1 MLNYSVAELRN
12 NKTNMT
18 RRLLLLVCAVLCL
31 GSNVRISAQSTS
43 STTQSAES
51 NFVEGVVR
59 VKLQREIA
67 DRMIAAKLPLSV
79 KGTNKKYVQTGVTPL
94 DRVNQKVK
102 AVSMTRVFPYAGKNE
117 AKHKAFGL
125 DLWYDVHYEASGMK
139 LAQARNLFRSAE
151 GVSYAQRIPLYKP
164 IGGERFLEVSPA
176 AVARAAKAASTM
188 PFNDPL
194 LNDQWHYN
202 NDGHIAGTKV
212 GADANVF
219 KAWETGVTGS
229 KDVVVAII
237 DGGFQVDHPD
247 LKDNVWINTAELN
260 GKPGVDDDG
269 DGYVDDIYGY
279 NFVINSSDINA
290 HSHGTHVA
298 GTVGATNN
306 NGIGVCGVAGGSDG
320 KGGVK
325 MMVCQVFD
333 SRASSSAVA
342 DFGAAIVY
350 AADRGASIAQ
360 CSWGASVAGDE
371 DKSVTEAVNYF
382 TKNGGGDKMNGGLCI
397 FAAGNNGEEGDY
409 YPGCLD
415 KVVAV
420 GSMAPD
426 GSVAYYSNRGK
437 WVDVTAP
444 GGLEDNGQQY
454 GVLSTLPNSTYGY
467 NEGTSMACPHVS
479 GIAALILS
487 KYGNKQFSNETL
499 RTLLTTSVNDL
510 YTQNPEYEGLMGSGY
525 IDAYKALQGKE
536 GSVPEAVADFTV
548 TASHDNALIEWVIPE
563 TEEKSIDHHVI
574 YYSTEAFSATDD
586 LNKLSSA
593 TVDTKFKYSGDK
605 MSYEV
610 EGLKASTKYYFAIVA
625 YNRWGK
631 ASAVSPIKEA
641 TTNAGPKV
649 QVDQKNLSMTVD
661 ATKASTAEASFNVKN
676 AGEGVL
682 KYQLTT
688 ATTRATMSTS
698 ARNLKPNP
706 GQVLPFSGTVSP
718 TLAKRNAVASSDYKA
733 ENWPDTLTYSNY
745 VYSYIGETDTKLP
758 NALAQYFYVDKATYP
773 NGFNLTDLLIQ
784 GQNGQNPE
792 IEIYDGSRSI
802 SRASLIQKINYD
814 FWAYNYP
821 ITLKEQIYFA
831 PGSSFWVVAK
841 FPAGAKNPLA
851 TGKTERTDI
860 AQYSFYS
867 SDNGTTWTQLSE
879 VLKGTS
885 FESVASQ
892 LTWAVQAVSK
902 NPDWSQVL
910 NPEPISGEVRPNESQ
925 KVTLKNDGQKLVNG
939 TYNFNIHVK
948 SNEAVDSKQQVALAM
963 TVKGYKPELHS
974 QQLVDFGDLLVGQT
988 KTIDVEL
995 TNSGYGVFGGN
1006 YGMLQAPKNVKSSS
1020 DQFNVSKGANNIA
1033 ARSTGT
1039 LPVTFAPTKE
1049 GNFSSTITLTDKN
1062 GNQHSFLVRGVASV
1076 PAKQNVTP
1084 ESYDAGDL
1092 KVGGEDKTATITIKN
1107 TGNYPLQYVFPKF
1120 SSEKIVGS
1128 TAKVHK
1134 FGYTTISNVAGDE
1147 SFEYEPAPEL
1157 ADEKDIT
1164 SQFTNDNWQS
1174 GPIKVGFKFPFYGKD
1189 YDEIYVSSY
1198 GGVSMQQMDGRISC
1212 MVPTGDCVQGLGYIS
1227 AYTNSGWM
1235 DMGANSKITYG
1246 HKNGKLYIKFKD
1258 VVTPATNGGGET
1270 TTISFH
1276 MALCPDGSVEVY
1288 YDDYNP
1294 AGVFGSGGHN
1304 FVGVSDIA
1312 ASDPCIFVD
1321 ANKVQEDNDGL
1332 DAPYYDIV
1340 TGSAIKIVAPAKSM
1354 IKSLSSTDGYVGNGE
1369 SKEIKVTLAANDEL
1383 VAGPLTNYLTVI
1395 TNDPINPSS
1404 TVKMTANIVGDN
1416 LKAEA
1421 ALDSTSVDFGKVFR
1435 TSAQQRTVLL
1445 SNNGK
1450 DALQVAGVSV
1460 KNGKFTLAE
1469 EMKAAFSVPAGQ
1481 GKDIVVT
1488 LPTAEKG
1495 TVEDVLVI
1503 TYQDGTTK
1511 EIPLKAEVIGNPTWK
1526 SNPESLKVET
1536 PYGTNVEKTIQVTNE
1551 GDENLAFSVEPASW
1565 FSASDLEAAGKSSV
1579 DYVFKSKLDGFDIPY
1594 NWVDIT
1600 NDYTEHMPYAY
1611 YIDKTDFKKVEL
1623 PFEFPFYGKKYK
1635 SMYIYNTGF
1644 VSFDAPVEDY
1654 KQFPEPPASLPT
1666 TETFYTN
1673 IICPFWG
1680 NHSMNTPSSDGVYYK
1695 AKDDEVIVSYK
1706 NYGNTMMQGM
1716 NFEVILRKDGS
1727 FKFQYNVDP
1736 DGFQLGVFGLCGIM
1750 DHTGTRG
1757 ITPADMYIT
1766 DGNAVEFSPYKNYVV
1781 APGEQVEMP
1790 VELKANQLADTYDY
1804 ELNVTTND
1812 PSRASVKIPVTL
1824 NITGEAQ
1831 AEFPEVINVEQ
1842 PVDENAMEPSYYEF
1856 HVVNKGTKAFAIT
1869 DVASEMFTVSESDD
1883 PDVEPSAPEGKLEVY
1898 AAQSNNGGDDGID
1911 PGPLALSDDATAKAW
1926 IPYQSG
1932 MMAPIVV
1939 GEDTVKFRIT
1949 PYNVY
1954 EVHKKDFPLV
1964 FTVEGLNEETHTSTI
1979 KLNITEAPVMAFDPE
1994 ELHIENVASDYK
2006 GTSTVN
2012 LKNDGEYKLTYSLS
2026 LDPSGRDA
2034 GNVDDGSND
2043 PAPAYNVISY
2053 PSEDVAKNFVATCVE
2068 KISGKKGMVKAL
2080 GLKKVKDDQ
2089 KFIYDLPE
2097 GYKGNA
2103 LYYPVLN
2110 PVANAQAALMGTGA
2124 AALDENFYAATRY
2137 EAPAEGFNL
2146 THLYFVGTVGDL
2158 ENVDIEASV
2167 ILGNDVTATEKT
2179 IGHGKIH
2186 IVKEKPREDGSYQG
2200 AARMLEF
2207 DNPIYI
2213 NPADT
2218 FYVVLKYPAGYKG
2231 SAMMATKDGDMETNR
2246 YMAHLKSLGGWV
2258 DIEALYDNAYSY
2270 GAFGYFMTCIEKEKG
2285 EPWIK
2290 LLNEKKDGEI
2300 ASGKAIPVQFEV
2312 NAKSAYFAKNNK
2324 ATLVVKSND
2333 PYNKLYNY
2341 HIYLNKNAAPIIT
2354 APEGETTVP
2363 EASKA
2368 MVPVTVADA
2377 EGEAFTVSL
2386 NDADGIASVESYAN
2400 EDGTQEGI
2408 SESNG
2413 TYTVEAGGS
2422 LKLNVAL
2429 VPDYGTAGKHTF
2441 TVNAK
2446 DESGNVSSVVVN
2458 YNVEHTNRAPKY
2470 VGPADLAL
2478 KGGETS
2484 AQYYFADFFEDAD
2497 GDAMTFSAQIADP
2510 SLAALY
2516 QSENGII
2523 IAAKQVSGSTNI
2535 NVVATDANGA
2545 STTGVI
2551 ALTVDAATGISNVVA
2566 DASKGDVT
2574 VNGDAE
2580 NGNLNVT
2587 IDADADKVVL
2597 SVYSN
2602 AGQLMAQ
2609 KTLQNVH
2616 AGDKASIALGKV
2628 AAGVYHL
2635 VANVDGKTSAVKF
2648 VAK

>member
-1 MLNYSVAELRN
+1 
-12 NKTNMT
+12 MT

-94 DRVNQKVK
+94 DRVSQKVK
-102 AVSMTRVFPYAGKNE
+102 AVSMTRVFPYAGKDE
-117 AKHKAFGL
+117 AKHKAAGL

-139 LAQARNLFRSAE
+139 LAQARNLLRSTE
-151 GVSYAQRIPLYKP
+151 GVAYAQRIPVYKP

-176 AVARAAKAASTM
+176 AVAKAAKAASTM

-342 DFGAAIVY
+342 DFGASIVY

-360 CSWGASVAGDE
+360 CSWGARVADEE
-371 DKSVTEAVNYF
+371 DKSVTAAVDYF

-397 FAAGNNGEEGDY
+397 FAAGNNGEEGNY

-548 TASHDNALIEWVIPE
+548 TASHDNALIEWTIPE

-641 TTNAGPKV
+641 TTNSGPKV

-698 ARNLKPNP
+698 GRIKNPNP

-718 TLAKRNAVASSDYKA
+718 TLVKRNAVATSNYQAKD
-733 ENWPDTLTYSNY
+733 WPDTLTYSNQL
-745 VYSYIGETDTKLP
+745 YSYIGETDTKLP

-773 NGFNLTDLLIQ
+773 NGFNLTDLHFQ
-784 GQNGQNPE
+784 GQNGQDPV
-792 IEIYDGSRSI
+792 IEIYDGSRTI
-802 SRASLIQKINYD
+802 STASLIQKVNYD

-821 ITLKEQIYFA
+821 ITLKEQIHFA

-841 FPAGAKNPLA
+841 FPAGAKNPLG
-851 TGKTERTDI
+851 TGKTTRTDV

-885 FESVASQ
+885 FEAVANQ
-892 LTWAVQAVSK
+892 LTWAVQAISK

-939 TYNFNIHVK
+939 TYKFNIHVK

-995 TNSGYGVFGGN
+995 TNSGYGVFGGP
-1006 YGMLQAPKNVKSSS
+1006 YGMLQAPKNIKSSS

-1076 PAKQNVTP
+1076 PAKQTVTP
-1084 ESYDAGDL
+1084 DVYEAGDL

-1164 SQFTNDNWQS
+1164 SQFTNNNWQS

-1246 HKNGKLYIKFKD
+1246 HKNGKFYVKFKD

-1321 ANKVQEDNDGL
+1321 ANKVQESNGGL
-1332 DAPYYDIV
+1332 NAPYYDIQ

-1395 TNDPINPSS
+1395 TNDPINPSAS
-1404 TVKMTANIVGDN
+1404 IKLTANIVGDN

-1421 ALDSTSVDFGKVFR
+1421 ALDSTSVDFGKVFL

-1450 DALQVAGVSV
+1450 DVLNVTSVSV

-1469 EMKAAFSVPAGQ
+1469 EIKAAFSVPAGQ

-1495 TVEDVLVI
+1495 VVEDVLVI

-1551 GDENLAFSVEPASW
+1551 GDENLTFSAEPASW
-1565 FSASDLEAAGKSSV
+1565 YTASDLEANGNSTV
-1579 DYVFKSKLDGFDIPY
+1579 DYVFKSKLDGFDVPY

-1611 YIDKTDFKKVEL
+1611 YINKTDFKKVEL

-1706 NYGNTMMQGM
+1706 NYGNTMMLGM

-1727 FKFQYNVDP
+1727 FKFQYHVDP

-1766 DGNAVEFSPYKNYVV
+1766 DGNTIEFTPYKNYVV

-1842 PVDENAMEPSYYEF
+1842 PVDEFAMYPSYYEF
-1856 HVVNKGTKAFAIT
+1856 YVVNKGTKAFTIT
-1869 DVASEMFTVSESDD
+1869 NVASEMFVAADPDD
-1883 PDVEPSAPEGKLEVY
+1883 PWAMPEASLEVY
-1898 AAQSNNGGDDGID
+1898 TSANNSGGDGGID

-1932 MMAPIVV
+1932 KMAPIVV
-1939 GEDTVKFRIT
+1939 GTDTVKFRIT

-1954 EVHKKDFPLV
+1954 EVHAKDYPLV
-1964 FTVEGLNEETHTSTI
+1964 FTVEGLENTEYNSTI

-2012 LKNDGEYKLTYSLS
+2012 LMNDGKYKLIYSLS

-2034 GNVDDGSND
+2034 GNVDDGSNV

-2097 GYKGNA
+2097 GYEGNA

-2124 AALDENFYAATRY
+2124 TALDENFYAATRY

-2186 IVKEKPREDGSYQG
+2186 IIKEKPRDDGSYQG

-2218 FYVVLKYPAGYKG
+2218 FYVVLKYPAGYKS
-2231 SAMMATKDGDMETNR
+2231 SAMMATKDGDMEPNR

-2270 GAFGYFMTCIEKEKG
+2270 GAFGFFMTCIEKEKG

-2290 LLNEKKDGEI
+2290 LLNEKKEGEI
-2300 ASGKAIPVQFEV
+2300 APGEALPVQFEV
-2312 NAKSAYFAKNNK
+2312 NAKSAYFSKNNK

-2341 HIYLNKNAAPIIT
+2341 HIYLDKNAAPVIT

-2368 MVPVTVADA
+2368 VVDVTVADA

-2386 NDADGIASVESYAN
+2386 EDADGIASVESYAN
-2400 EDGTQEGI
+2400 EDGTQDGI

-2413 TYTVEAGGS
+2413 TYTVEKGKS

-2429 VPDYGTAGKHTF
+2429 APDYGTAGKHTF

-2484 AQYYFADFFEDAD
+2484 AQYYFADFFEDVD
-2497 GDAMTFSAQIADP
+2497 GDVMTFSAQIADP

-2551 ALTVDAATGISNVVA
+2551 ALTVDAATGINNVVA

-2616 AGDKASIALGKV
+2616 SGDKASVALGKV

>member
-1 MLNYSVAELRN
+1 
-12 NKTNMT
+12 MT

-102 AVSMTRVFPYAGKNE
+102 AVSMTRVFPYAGKDE
-117 AKHKAFGL
+117 AKHKAAGL

-164 IGGERFLEVSPA
+164 IGGERFLEISPA
-176 AVARAAKAASTM
+176 AVAKAAKAASTM

-360 CSWGASVAGDE
+360 CSWGAGVADEE
-371 DKSVTEAVNYF
+371 DKSVTEAVDYF

-397 FAAGNNGEEGDY
+397 FAAGNNGEEGNY

-548 TASHDNALIEWVIPE
+548 TASHDNALIEWTIPE

-641 TTNAGPKV
+641 TTNSGPKV

-698 ARNLKPNP
+698 GRIKNPNP

-718 TLAKRNAVASSDYKA
+718 TLVKRNAVATSNYQAKD
-733 ENWPDTLTYSNY
+733 WPDTLTYSNQL
-745 VYSYIGETDTKLP
+745 YSYIGETDTKLP

-773 NGFNLTDLLIQ
+773 NGFNLTDLHFQ
-784 GQNGQNPE
+784 GQNGQDPV
-792 IEIYDGSRSI
+792 IEIYDGSRTI
-802 SRASLIQKINYD
+802 STASLIQKVNYD

-821 ITLKEQIYFA
+821 ITLKEQIHFA

-841 FPAGAKNPLA
+841 FPAGAKNPLG
-851 TGKTERTDI
+851 TGKTTRTDV

-885 FESVASQ
+885 FEAVANQ
-892 LTWAVQAVSK
+892 LTWAVQAISK

-939 TYNFNIHVK
+939 TYKFNIHVK

-995 TNSGYGVFGGN
+995 TNSGYGVFAGK
-1006 YGMLQAPKNVKSSS
+1006 YGMLQASQNEVKSSS
-1020 DQFNVSKGANNIA
+1020 DQFNVSKGAKNIA

-1062 GNQHSFLVRGVASV
+1062 GNQHSFLVRGVASI
-1076 PAKQNVTP
+1076 PAQQSVTP
-1084 ESYDAGDL
+1084 DVYEAGDL

-1164 SQFTNDNWQS
+1164 SQFTNNNWQS

-1246 HKNGKLYIKFKD
+1246 HKNGKFYVKFKD

-1321 ANKVQEDNDGL
+1321 ASKVQEDNDGL
-1332 DAPYYDIV
+1332 NAPYYDIQ

-1369 SKEIKVTLAANDEL
+1369 SKEIKVTLAANDDL

-1395 TNDPINPSS
+1395 TNDPINPSAS
-1404 TVKMTANIVGDN
+1404 VKLTANIVGDN

-1565 FSASDLEAAGKSSV
+1565 FSASDLEATGNSTV
-1579 DYVFKSKLDGFDIPY
+1579 DYVFKSKLDGFDVPY

-1611 YIDKTDFKKVEL
+1611 YINKTDFKKVTL

-1635 SMYIYNTGF
+1635 EMYIYNTGF

-1706 NYGNTMMQGM
+1706 NYGNTMMLGM

-1727 FKFQYNVDP
+1727 FKFQYHVDP

-1757 ITPADMYIT
+1757 ITPADIYIT
-1766 DGNAVEFSPYKNYVV
+1766 DGNAVEFFPYKNYVV

-1824 NITGEAQ
+1824 NITGEVQ

-1842 PVDENAMEPSYYEF
+1842 PVDENPMYPSYYEF
-1856 HVVNKGTKAFAIT
+1856 YVVNKGTKAFAIT
-1869 DVASEMFTVSESDD
+1869 DVASEMFVADD
-1883 PDVEPSAPEGKLEVY
+1883 PWAMPEASLEVY
-1898 AAQSNNGGDDGID
+1898 TSANNSGGDGGID

-1926 IPYQSG
+1926 IPYRSG

-1939 GEDTVKFRIT
+1939 GTDTVKFRIT

-1954 EVHKKDFPLV
+1954 EVHAKDYPLV
-1964 FTVEGLNEETHTSTI
+1964 FTVEGLENTEYNSTI

-2006 GTSTVN
+2006 CTSTVN

-2034 GNVDDGSND
+2034 GNEYEDGND

-2089 KFIYDLPE
+2089 KFIYDLPKDYE
-2097 GYKGNA
+2097 GNA

-2124 AALDENFYAATRY
+2124 SALDENFYAATRY

-2186 IVKEKPREDGSYQG
+2186 IAKEEPREDGSYQG

-2218 FYVVLKYPAGYKG
+2218 FYVVLKYPAGYKS

-2258 DIEALYDNAYSY
+2258 DIETLYDNAYSY

-2290 LLNEKKDGEI
+2290 LLNEKKEGEI
-2300 ASGKAIPVQFEV
+2300 APGKALPVQFEV
-2312 NAKSAYFAKNNK
+2312 NAKSAYFSKNNK

-2333 PYNKLYNY
+2333 PNNKLYNY
-2341 HIYLNKNAAPIIT
+2341 HIYLDKNAAPVIT

-2368 MVPVTVADA
+2368 AVDVTVADA

-2386 NDADGIASVESYAN
+2386 EDADGIAAVKSYEN
-2400 EDGTQEGI
+2400 EDGTQDGI

-2413 TYTVEAGGS
+2413 TYTVETGGS

-2484 AQYYFADFFEDAD
+2484 AQYYFADFFEDVD

-2616 AGDKASIALGKV
+2616 AGDKASVALGKV

>member
-1 MLNYSVAELRN
+1 
-12 NKTNMT
+12 MT

-43 STTQSAES
+43 STTQSAEP

-67 DRMIAAKLPLSV
+67 DRMVAAKLPLSV
-79 KGTNKKYVQTGVTPL
+79 KGTNRKYVQTGVTPL

-360 CSWGASVAGDE
+360 CSWGAGVANDE
-371 DKSVTEAVNYF
+371 DKSVTEAVDYF

-548 TASHDNALIEWVIPE
+548 TASHDNALIEWTIPE

-574 YYSTEAFSATDD
+574 YYSTEAFSATED

-698 ARNLKPNP
+698 GRIKNPNP

-718 TLAKRNAVASSDYKA
+718 TLVKRNAVATSDYQAKD
-733 ENWPDTLTYSNY
+733 WPDSLTYSNQL
-745 VYSYIGETDTKLP
+745 YSYIGETDTKLP

-773 NGFNLTDLLIQ
+773 NGFNLTDLRIQ

-792 IEIYDGSRSI
+792 IAIYDGSRSI
-802 SRASLIQKINYD
+802 STASLIQKVNYD
-814 FWAYNYP
+814 FWEYNYP
-821 ITLKEQIYFA
+821 ITLKEQIHFA
-831 PGSSFWVVAK
+831 PGSSFWVVVK
-841 FPAGAKNPLA
+841 FPAGGKNPLG
-851 TGKTERTDI
+851 TGKTTRTDV

-879 VLKGTS
+879 VLKGSS
-885 FESVASQ
+885 FEAIASQ
-892 LTWAVQAVSK
+892 LTWAVQAISK

-995 TNSGYGVFGGN
+995 TNSGYGVFAGK
-1006 YGMLQAPKNVKSSS
+1006 YGMLQASRNEVKSSS

-1062 GNQHSFLVRGVASV
+1062 GQQHSFLVRGVASV
-1076 PAKQNVTP
+1076 PAKQSVTP

-1164 SQFTNDNWQS
+1164 SLFTNDNWQS

-1258 VVTPATNGGGET
+1258 VVTLATNGGGET

-1321 ANKVQEDNDGL
+1321 ANKVQEDNNGL

-1395 TNDPINPSS
+1395 TNDPINPSAS
-1404 TVKMTANIVGDN
+1404 VKLTANIVGDN

-1450 DALQVAGVSV
+1450 DALQVASVSV

-1526 SNPESLKVET
+1526 SNPESLEVET

-1551 GDENLAFSVEPASW
+1551 GDENLTFSAEPASW

-1623 PFEFPFYGKKYK
+1623 PFEFPFYGRKYK

-1716 NFEVILRKDGS
+1716 NFEVILRKDGT

-1842 PVDENAMEPSYYEF
+1842 PVDENAMDPSYYEF
-1856 HVVNKGTKAFAIT
+1856 YVVNKGTKAFTIT
-1869 DVASEMFTVSESDD
+1869 DVASEMFTGSESDD
-1883 PDVEPSAPEGKLEVY
+1883 PDVEPSAPEGELEVY
-1898 AAQSNNGGDDGID
+1898 TAQSNNGGDDGID
-1911 PGPLALSDDATAKAW
+1911 PGPMALAADAAKAW
-1926 IPYQSG
+1926 VPYQSG

-1939 GEDTVKFRIT
+1939 GTDTVKFRIA
-1949 PYNVY
+1949 PYNVD

-1979 KLNITEAPVMAFDPE
+1979 KLNITEAPILSFDQE

-2006 GTSTVN
+2006 GTRTVN
-2012 LKNDGEYKLTYSLS
+2012 LMNDGEYKLTYSLS
-2026 LDPSGRDA
+2026 LDSSGRDA
-2034 GNVDDGSND
+2034 GNEDDGSND
-2043 PAPAYNVISY
+2043 PAPADNVISY

-2089 KFIYDLPE
+2089 KFIYDLPT
-2097 GYKGNA
+2097 GYEGNA

-2110 PVANAQAALMGTGA
+2110 PVTNAQAALMGTGA
-2124 AALDENFYAATRY
+2124 AALGENFYAATRY

-2186 IVKEKPREDGSYQG
+2186 IVKEEPREDGSYQG
-2200 AARMLEF
+2200 AARMLKF

-2300 ASGKAIPVQFEV
+2300 APGKAIPVQFEV
-2312 NAKSAYFAKNNK
+2312 NAKSAYFAKNNT

-2333 PYNKLYNY
+2333 PYNKLCNY
-2341 HIYLNKNAAPIIT
+2341 HIYLDKNAAPVIT

-2377 EGEAFTVSL
+2377 EDEAFTVSL
-2386 NDADGIASVESYAN
+2386 NDADGIATVESYEN
-2400 EDGTQEGI
+2400 EDGTQDGI

-2429 VPDYGTAGKHTF
+2429 APAYGTAGKHSF
-2441 TVNAK
+2441 AVNAK

-2497 GDAMTFSAQIADP
+2497 GDVMTFSAQIADP

-2551 ALTVDAATGISNVVA
+2551 ALTVDATTGISNVVA
-2566 DASKGDVT
+2566 GASKGDVT

-2587 IDADADKVVL
+2587 IGADADKVVL

-2609 KTLQNVH
+2609 KTLLNVH
-2616 AGDKASIALGKV
+2616 AGDKAGVALGKV

-2648 VAK
+2648 AAK

>member
-1 MLNYSVAELRN
+1 
-12 NKTNMT
+12 MT

-102 AVSMTRVFPYAGKNE
+102 AVSMTRVFPYAGKDE
-117 AKHKAFGL
+117 AKHKAAGL

-164 IGGERFLEVSPA
+164 IGGERFLEISPA
-176 AVARAAKAASTM
+176 AVAKAAKAASTM

-333 SRASSSAVA
+333 IRASSSAVA
-342 DFGAAIVY
+342 DFGASIVY

-360 CSWGASVAGDE
+360 CSWGAGVADEE
-371 DKSVTEAVNYF
+371 DKSVTEAVDYF

-397 FAAGNNGEEGDY
+397 FAAGNNGEEGNY

-548 TASHDNALIEWVIPE
+548 TASHDNALIEWTIPE

-641 TTNAGPKV
+641 TTNSGPKV

-698 ARNLKPNP
+698 GRVKNPNP

-718 TLAKRNAVASSDYKA
+718 TLVKRNAVATSNYQAKD
-733 ENWPDTLTYSNY
+733 WPDTLTYSNQL
-745 VYSYIGETDTKLP
+745 YSYIGETDTKLP

-773 NGFNLTDLLIQ
+773 NGFNLTDLHFQ
-784 GQNGQNPE
+784 GQNGQNPV
-792 IEIYDGSRSI
+792 IEIYDGSRTI
-802 SRASLIQKINYD
+802 STASLIQKVNYD

-821 ITLKEQIYFA
+821 ITLKEQIHFA

-841 FPAGAKNPLA
+841 FPAGAKNPLG
-851 TGKTERTDI
+851 TGKTTRTDV

-885 FESVASQ
+885 FEAVANQ
-892 LTWAVQAVSK
+892 LTWAVQAISK

-939 TYNFNIHVK
+939 TYKFNIHVK

-995 TNSGYGVFGGN
+995 TNSGYGVFAGK
-1006 YGMLQAPKNVKSSS
+1006 YGMLQASQNEVKSSS
-1020 DQFNVSKGANNIA
+1020 DQFNVSKGAKNIA

-1076 PAKQNVTP
+1076 PAKQTVTP
-1084 ESYDAGDL
+1084 DVYEAGDL

-1147 SFEYEPAPEL
+1147 SFKYEAAPEL

-1164 SQFTNDNWQS
+1164 SQFTNNNWQS

-1246 HKNGKLYIKFKD
+1246 HKNGKFYVKFKD

-1332 DAPYYDIV
+1332 NAPYYDIQ

-1369 SKEIKVTLAANDEL
+1369 SKEIKVTLAANDDL

-1395 TNDPINPSS
+1395 TNDPINPSAS
-1404 TVKMTANIVGDN
+1404 VKLTANIVGDN

-1551 GDENLAFSVEPASW
+1551 GDENLTFSAEPASW
-1565 FSASDLEAAGKSSV
+1565 YTASDLEANGNSTV
-1579 DYVFKSKLDGFDIPY
+1579 DYVFKSKLDGFDVPY

-1611 YIDKTDFKKVEL
+1611 YINKTDFKKVEL

-1706 NYGNTMMQGM
+1706 NYGNTMMLGM

-1727 FKFQYNVDP
+1727 FKFQYHVDP

-1766 DGNAVEFSPYKNYVV
+1766 DGNTIEFTPYKNYVV

-1824 NITGEAQ
+1824 NITGEVQ

-1842 PVDENAMEPSYYEF
+1842 PVDENPMYPSYYEF
-1856 HVVNKGTKAFAIT
+1856 YVVNKGTKAFTIT
-1869 DVASEMFTVSESDD
+1869 NVASEMFVAADPDD
-1883 PDVEPSAPEGKLEVY
+1883 PWAMPEASLEVY
-1898 AAQSNNGGDDGID
+1898 TSANNSGGDGGID

-1926 IPYQSG
+1926 IPYRSG

-1949 PYNVY
+1949 PYNVS
-1954 EVHKKDFPLV
+1954 EVHAKDYPLV
-1964 FTVEGLNEETHTSTI
+1964 FTVEGLENTEYNSTI

-2012 LKNDGEYKLTYSLS
+2012 LMNDGKYKLTYSLS

-2034 GNVDDGSND
+2034 GNVDDGSNV
-2043 PAPAYNVISY
+2043 PAPSYNVISY

-2089 KFIYDLPE
+2089 KFFYDLPS
-2097 GYKGNA
+2097 GYEGNA

-2124 AALDENFYAATRY
+2124 TALDENFYAATRY

-2186 IVKEKPREDGSYQG
+2186 IVKEEPLEDGSYRG

-2218 FYVVLKYPAGYKG
+2218 FYVVLKYPAGYKS
-2231 SAMMATKDGDMETNR
+2231 SALMATKDGDMETNR

-2258 DIEALYDNAYSY
+2258 DIETLYNNAYSY

-2290 LLNEKKDGEI
+2290 LLNEKKKGEI
-2300 ASGKAIPVQFEV
+2300 APGEAIPVQFEV

-2484 AQYYFADFFEDAD
+2484 AQYYFADFFEDVD
-2497 GDAMTFSAQIADP
+2497 GDVMTFSAQIADP

-2551 ALTVDAATGISNVVA
+2551 ALTVDAATGINNVVA

-2616 AGDKASIALGKV
+2616 SGDKASVALGKV

>member
-1 MLNYSVAELRN
+1 
-12 NKTNMT
+12 MT

-67 DRMIAAKLPLSV
+67 DRMVAAKLPLSV
-79 KGTNKKYVQTGVTPL
+79 KGTNRKYVQTGVTPL

-360 CSWGASVAGDE
+360 CSWGAGVADEE
-371 DKSVTEAVNYF
+371 DKSITAAVDYF

-397 FAAGNNGEEGDY
+397 FAAGNNGEEGNY

-510 YTQNPEYEGLMGSGY
+510 YTQNPEYKGLMGSGY

-548 TASHDNALIEWVIPE
+548 TASHDNALIEWTIPE

-574 YYSTEAFSATDD
+574 YYSTEDFSATDD
-586 LNKLSSA
+586 LNKLSSVS
-593 TVDTKFKYSGDK
+593 VDTKFKYSGDK

-641 TTNAGPKV
+641 TTNSGPKV

-698 ARNLKPNP
+698 GRIKNPNP

-718 TLAKRNAVASSDYKA
+718 TLVKRNAVATSNYQAKD
-733 ENWPDTLTYSNY
+733 WPDTLTYSNQL
-745 VYSYIGETDTKLP
+745 YSYIGETDTKLP

-773 NGFNLTDLLIQ
+773 NGFNLTDLRFQ
-784 GQNGQNPE
+784 GQNGQNPV
-792 IEIYDGSRSI
+792 IEIYDGSRTI
-802 SRASLIQKINYD
+802 STASLIQKVNYD

-821 ITLKEQIYFA
+821 ITLKEQIHFA

-841 FPAGAKNPLA
+841 FPAGAKNPLG
-851 TGKTERTDI
+851 TGKTTRTDV

-885 FESVASQ
+885 FEAVASQ
-892 LTWAVQAVSK
+892 LTWAVQAISK

-939 TYNFNIHVK
+939 TYKFNIHVK
-948 SNEAVDSKQQVALAM
+948 SNEAVDSKQQVALSM

-995 TNSGYGVFGGN
+995 TNSGYGVFAGK
-1006 YGMLQAPKNVKSSS
+1006 YGMLQASQNEVKSSS

-1076 PAKQNVTP
+1076 PAKQSVTP
-1084 ESYDAGDL
+1084 DVYEAGDL

-1164 SQFTNDNWQS
+1164 SQFTNNNWQS

-1246 HKNGKLYIKFKD
+1246 HKNGKLYVKFKD
-1258 VVTPATNGGGET
+1258 VVTPATNGAGET

-1321 ANKVQEDNDGL
+1321 ANKVQESNGGL
-1332 DAPYYDIV
+1332 NAPYYDIQ

-1369 SKEIKVTLAANDEL
+1369 SKEIKVTLAANDDL

-1395 TNDPINPSS
+1395 TNDPINPSAS
-1404 TVKMTANIVGDN
+1404 VKLTANIVGDN

-1551 GDENLAFSVEPASW
+1551 GDENLTFSAEPASW
-1565 FSASDLEAAGKSSV
+1565 YTASDLEAKGNSTV

-1594 NWVDIT
+1594 KWVDIT

-1611 YIDKTDFKKVEL
+1611 YINKTDFKKVTL

-1635 SMYIYNTGF
+1635 EMYIYNTGF

-1706 NYGNTMMQGM
+1706 NYGNTMMLGM

-1727 FKFQYNVDP
+1727 FKFQYHVDP

-1766 DGNAVEFSPYKNYVV
+1766 DGNTVEFTPYKNYVV

-1790 VELKANQLADTYDY
+1790 VELKANQLADTYDC

-1812 PSRASVKIPVTL
+1812 PSKPSVKIPVTL
-1824 NITGEAQ
+1824 NITGEVQ

-1842 PVDENAMEPSYYEF
+1842 PVDEYAMYPSYYEF
-1856 HVVNKGTKAFAIT
+1856 YVVNKGTKAFTIT
-1869 DVASEMFTVSESDD
+1869 NVASEMFVADD
-1883 PDVEPSAPEGKLEVY
+1883 PDDPWAMPEASLEVY
-1898 AAQSNNGGDDGID
+1898 TSANNSGGDGGID

-1926 IPYQSG
+1926 IPYRSG

-1949 PYNVY
+1949 PYNVS
-1954 EVHKKDFPLV
+1954 EVHAKDYPLV
-1964 FTVEGLNEETHTSTI
+1964 FSVEGLENTEYNSTI

-2034 GNVDDGSND
+2034 GNEYEDGND

-2089 KFIYDLPE
+2089 KFIYDLPS
-2097 GYKGNA
+2097 GYEGNA

-2124 AALDENFYAATRY
+2124 SALDENFYAATRY

-2186 IVKEKPREDGSYQG
+2186 IAKEEPREDGSYQG

-2290 LLNEKKDGEI
+2290 LLNEKKEGEI
-2300 ASGKAIPVQFEV
+2300 APGEALPVQFEV

-2341 HIYLNKNAAPIIT
+2341 HIYLDKNAAPVIT

-2386 NDADGIASVESYAN
+2386 NDADGIATVESYEN
-2400 EDGTQEGI
+2400 EDGTQDGI

-2429 VPDYGTAGKHTF
+2429 APAYGTAGKHSF
-2441 TVNAK
+2441 AVNAK
-2446 DESGNVSSVVVN
+2446 DEAGNVSSAVVN

-2470 VGPADLAL
+2470 VGPADLVL

-2523 IAAKQVSGSTNI
+2523 IAAKQMPGSTNI

-2551 ALTVDAATGISNVVA
+2551 TLTVDVATGISNVVA
-2566 DASKGDVT
+2566 GGSKGDVA

-2587 IDADADKVVL
+2587 IGADADKVVL

-2609 KTLQNVH
+2609 KTLLNVH
-2616 AGDKASIALGKV
+2616 AGDKAGVALGKV

-2648 VAK
+2648 AAK

>member
-1 MLNYSVAELRN
+1 
-12 NKTNMT
+12 MT

-176 AVARAAKAASTM
+176 AVAKAAKAASTM

-202 NDGHIAGTKV
+202 NDGHIAGTKM

-371 DKSVTEAVNYF
+371 DKSVTEAVDYF

-718 TLAKRNAVASSDYKA
+718 TLAKRNAVASSDYKV

-939 TYNFNIHVK
+939 TYEFNIHVK

-995 TNSGYGVFGGN
+995 TNSGYGVFGGK

-1076 PAKQNVTP
+1076 PAKQSVTP
-1084 ESYDAGDL
+1084 DVYEAGDL

-1157 ADEKDIT
+1157 ADERDIT

-1276 MALCPDGSVEVY
+1276 MALYPDGSVEVY

-1321 ANKVQEDNDGL
+1321 ANKIQEDNDGL
-1332 DAPYYDIV
+1332 DAPYYDIQ

-1395 TNDPINPSS
+1395 TNDPINPSAS
-1404 TVKMTANIVGDN
+1404 VKLTANIVGDN

-1831 AEFPEVINVEQ
+1831 AEFPEIINVEQ
-1842 PVDENAMEPSYYEF
+1842 PVDENAMDPSYYEF
-1856 HVVNKGTKAFAIT
+1856 YVVNKGTKAFTIT
-1869 DVASEMFTVSESDD
+1869 DVASEMFTGSESDD
-1883 PDVEPSAPEGKLEVY
+1883 PDVEPSAPEGELEVY
-1898 AAQSNNGGDDGID
+1898 AAQSNNGGDDGGID

-1926 IPYQSG
+1926 IPYKSG

-1939 GEDTVKFRIT
+1939 GTDTVKFRIA

-2006 GTSTVN
+2006 GTVTAN
-2012 LKNDGEYKLTYSLS
+2012 LMNAGQYKLTYSLN
-2026 LDPSGRDA
+2026 LDPSGHDA
-2034 GNVDDGSND
+2034 GNMDDGSND

-2068 KISGKKGMVKAL
+2068 KISGKKGMLKAL

-2089 KFIYDLPE
+2089 KFIYDLPT
-2097 GYKGNA
+2097 GYEGNA

-2124 AALDENFYAATRY
+2124 TALDENFYAATRY

-2186 IVKEKPREDGSYQG
+2186 IIKEEPREDGSYQG

-2300 ASGKAIPVQFEV
+2300 APGEAIPVQFEV

-2333 PYNKLYNY
+2333 PYNKLCNY
-2341 HIYLNKNAAPIIT
+2341 HIYLDKNAAPVIT

-2413 TYTVEAGGS
+2413 TYTVKAGGS

-2446 DESGNVSSVVVN
+2446 DESDNVSSVVVN

-2497 GDAMTFSAQIADP
+2497 GDVMTFSAQIADP

-2566 DASKGDVT
+2566 GASKGDVT

-2587 IDADADKVVL
+2587 IGADADKVVL

-2616 AGDKASIALGKV
+2616 AGDKASVALGKV

>member
-1 MLNYSVAELRN
+1 
-12 NKTNMT
+12 MT

-43 STTQSAES
+43 STTQSVES

-67 DRMIAAKLPLSV
+67 DRMVAAKLPLSV
-79 KGTNKKYVQTGVTPL
+79 KGTNRKYVQTGVTPL

-360 CSWGASVAGDE
+360 CSWGASVADDE
-371 DKSVTEAVNYF
+371 DKSVTEAVDYF

-397 FAAGNNGEEGDY
+397 FAAGNNGEEGNY

-510 YTQNPEYEGLMGSGY
+510 YTQNPEYKGLMGSGY

-586 LNKLSSA
+586 LNKLNSA

-698 ARNLKPNP
+698 GRIKKPNP

-718 TLAKRNAVASSDYKA
+718 TLVKRNAVATSDYQAKD
-733 ENWPDTLTYSNY
+733 WPDTLTYSNQL
-745 VYSYIGETDTKLP
+745 YSYIGETDTKLP

-773 NGFNLTDLLIQ
+773 NGFNLTDLRIQ
-784 GQNGQNPE
+784 GQNGQNPV

-802 SRASLIQKINYD
+802 STASLIQKVNYD

-821 ITLKEQIYFA
+821 ITLKEQIHFA
-831 PGSSFWVVAK
+831 PGSSFWVVVK
-841 FPAGAKNPLA
+841 FPAGAKNPLG
-851 TGKTERTDI
+851 TGKTTRTDV

-885 FESVASQ
+885 FEAIASQ
-892 LTWAVQAVSK
+892 LTWAVQAISK

-910 NPEPISGEVRPNESQ
+910 NPEPISGEVRPSESQ

-939 TYNFNIHVK
+939 TYKFNIHVK

-974 QQLVDFGDLLVGQT
+974 QKLVDFGDLLVGQT

-995 TNSGYGVFGGN
+995 TNSGYGVFGGQ

-1062 GNQHSFLVRGVASV
+1062 GNQHSFLVRGVASI
-1076 PAKQNVTP
+1076 PAQQSVTP
-1084 ESYDAGDL
+1084 DVYEAGDL

-1128 TAKVHK
+1128 KARVHK
-1134 FGYTTISNVAGDE
+1134 FGYTTVSNVAGDE

-1246 HKNGKLYIKFKD
+1246 HKNGKLYVKFKD

-1312 ASDPCIFVD
+1312 AADPCIFVD
-1321 ANKVQEDNDGL
+1321 ANKVQESNDGL

-1369 SKEIKVTLAANDEL
+1369 SKEIKVTLAANDNL

-1404 TVKMTANIVGDN
+1404 TVKLTANIVGDN

-1421 ALDSTSVDFGKVFR
+1421 ALDSASVDFGKVFR

-1450 DALQVAGVSV
+1450 DVLQVAGVSV

-1469 EMKAAFSVPAGQ
+1469 EMNAAFSVPAGQ

-1526 SNPESLKVET
+1526 SNPESLEVET

-1565 FSASDLEAAGKSSV
+1565 FSASDLEATGKSSV

-1716 NFEVILRKDGS
+1716 NFEVILRKDGT

-1812 PSRASVKIPVTL
+1812 PSRASIKIPVTL

-1869 DVASEMFTVSESDD
+1869 DVASEMFVAADPDD
-1883 PDVEPSAPEGKLEVY
+1883 PWAMPEASLEVY
-1898 AAQSNNGGDDGID
+1898 TSANNSGDDGID
-1911 PGPLALSDDATAKAW
+1911 PGPMALADDAAKAW
-1926 IPYQSG
+1926 VPYQSG

-1949 PYNVY
+1949 PYNVS
-1954 EVHKKDFPLV
+1954 EVHAKDYPLV
-1964 FTVEGLNEETHTSTI
+1964 FSVEGLENTEYNSTI

-2012 LKNDGEYKLTYSLS
+2012 LMNDGAYKLTYSLS

-2068 KISGKKGMVKAL
+2068 KISGKKGMLKAL

-2089 KFIYDLPE
+2089 KFIYDLPS
-2097 GYKGNA
+2097 GYEGNA

-2124 AALDENFYAATRY
+2124 SALDENFYAATRY

-2186 IVKEKPREDGSYQG
+2186 IAKEEPREDGSYQG

-2290 LLNEKKDGEI
+2290 LLNEKKEGEI
-2300 ASGKAIPVQFEV
+2300 APGEALPVQFEV

-2341 HIYLNKNAAPIIT
+2341 HIYLDKNAAPVIT

-2386 NDADGIASVESYAN
+2386 NDADGIATVESYEN
-2400 EDGTQEGI
+2400 EDGTQDGI

-2429 VPDYGTAGKHTF
+2429 APAYGTAGKHSF
-2441 TVNAK
+2441 AVNAK
-2446 DESGNVSSVVVN
+2446 DEAGNVSSVVVN

-2470 VGPADLAL
+2470 VGPADLVL

-2523 IAAKQVSGSTNI
+2523 IAAKQMPGSTNI

-2551 ALTVDAATGISNVVA
+2551 TLTVDVATGISNVVA
-2566 DASKGDVT
+2566 GGSKGDVA

-2587 IDADADKVVL
+2587 IGADADKVVL

-2609 KTLQNVH
+2609 KTLLNVH
-2616 AGDKASIALGKV
+2616 AGDKAGVALGKV

-2648 VAK
+2648 AAK

>member
-1 MLNYSVAELRN
+1 
-12 NKTNMT
+12 MT

-94 DRVNQKVK
+94 DRVSQKVK
-102 AVSMTRVFPYAGKNE
+102 AVSMTRVFPYAGKDE
-117 AKHKAFGL
+117 AKHKAAGL

-139 LAQARNLFRSAE
+139 LAQARNLLRSTE
-151 GVSYAQRIPLYKP
+151 GVAYAQRIPVYKP

-176 AVARAAKAASTM
+176 AVAKAAKAASTM

-360 CSWGASVAGDE
+360 CSWGAGVADEE
-371 DKSVTEAVNYF
+371 DKSVTAAVDYF

-397 FAAGNNGEEGDY
+397 FAAGNNGEEGNY

-548 TASHDNALIEWVIPE
+548 TASHDNALIEWTIPE

-698 ARNLKPNP
+698 GRIKNPNP

-718 TLAKRNAVASSDYKA
+718 TLVKRNAVATSNYQAKD
-733 ENWPDTLTYSNY
+733 WPDTLTYSNQL
-745 VYSYIGETDTKLP
+745 YSYIGETDTKLP

-773 NGFNLTDLLIQ
+773 NGFNLTDLHFQ
-784 GQNGQNPE
+784 GQNGQDPV
-792 IEIYDGSRSI
+792 IEIYDGSRTI
-802 SRASLIQKINYD
+802 STASLIQKVNYD

-821 ITLKEQIYFA
+821 ITLKEQIHFA

-841 FPAGAKNPLA
+841 FPAGAKNPLG
-851 TGKTERTDI
+851 TGKTTRTDV

-885 FESVASQ
+885 FEAVANQ
-892 LTWAVQAVSK
+892 LTWAVQAISK

-939 TYNFNIHVK
+939 TYKFNIHVK

-995 TNSGYGVFGGN
+995 TNSGYGVFAGK
-1006 YGMLQAPKNVKSSS
+1006 YGMLQASQNEVKSSS
-1020 DQFNVSKGANNIA
+1020 DQFNVSKGAKNIA

-1076 PAKQNVTP
+1076 PAKQTVTP
-1084 ESYDAGDL
+1084 DVYEAGDL

-1147 SFEYEPAPEL
+1147 SFKYEAAPEL

-1164 SQFTNDNWQS
+1164 SQFTNNNWQS

-1246 HKNGKLYIKFKD
+1246 HKNGKFYVKFKD

-1288 YDDYNP
+1288 YDDYTP

-1321 ANKVQEDNDGL
+1321 ANKVQESNGGL
-1332 DAPYYDIV
+1332 NAPYYDIQ

-1369 SKEIKVTLAANDEL
+1369 SKEIKVTLAANDDL

-1395 TNDPINPSS
+1395 TNDPINPSAS
-1404 TVKMTANIVGDN
+1404 VKLTANIVGDN

-1551 GDENLAFSVEPASW
+1551 GDENLTFSAEPASW
-1565 FSASDLEAAGKSSV
+1565 YTASDLEANGNSTV
-1579 DYVFKSKLDGFDIPY
+1579 DYVFKSKLDGFDVPY

-1611 YIDKTDFKKVEL
+1611 YINKTDFKKVEL

-1706 NYGNTMMQGM
+1706 NYGNTMMLGM

-1727 FKFQYNVDP
+1727 FKFQYHVDP

-1766 DGNAVEFSPYKNYVV
+1766 DGNTIEFTPYKNYVV

-1824 NITGEAQ
+1824 NITGEVQ

-1842 PVDENAMEPSYYEF
+1842 PVDENPMYPSYYEF
-1856 HVVNKGTKAFAIT
+1856 YVVNKGTKAFTIT
-1869 DVASEMFTVSESDD
+1869 NVASEMFVAADPDD
-1883 PDVEPSAPEGKLEVY
+1883 PWAMPEASLEVY
-1898 AAQSNNGGDDGID
+1898 TSANNSGGDGGID

-1926 IPYQSG
+1926 IPYRSG

-1954 EVHKKDFPLV
+1954 EVHAKDYPLV
-1964 FTVEGLNEETHTSTI
+1964 FTVEGLENTEYNSTI

-2012 LKNDGEYKLTYSLS
+2012 LMNDGKYKLIYSLS

-2034 GNVDDGSND
+2034 GNVDDGSNV
-2043 PAPAYNVISY
+2043 PAPSYNVISY

-2089 KFIYDLPE
+2089 KFFYDLPS
-2097 GYKGNA
+2097 GYEGNA

-2124 AALDENFYAATRY
+2124 SALDENFYAATRY

-2186 IVKEKPREDGSYQG
+2186 IVKEEPRDDGSYQG
-2200 AARMLEF
+2200 APRMLEF

-2218 FYVVLKYPAGYKG
+2218 FYVVLKYPAGYKS

-2258 DIEALYDNAYSY
+2258 DIETLYNNAYSY

-2290 LLNEKKDGEI
+2290 LLNEKKEGEI
-2300 ASGKAIPVQFEV
+2300 APGEALPVLFEV

-2341 HIYLNKNAAPIIT
+2341 HIYLNKNAAPVIT

-2429 VPDYGTAGKHTF
+2429 APAYGTAGKHSF
-2441 TVNAK
+2441 AVNAK
-2446 DESGNVSSVVVN
+2446 DEAGNVSSAVVN

-2470 VGPADLAL
+2470 VGPADLVL

-2551 ALTVDAATGISNVVA
+2551 ALTVDAATGINNVVA

-2580 NGNLNVT
+2580 NGNLNVA

-2616 AGDKASIALGKV
+2616 AGDKASVALGKV

>member
-1 MLNYSVAELRN
+1 
-12 NKTNMT
+12 MT

-43 STTQSAES
+43 STTQSAEP

-67 DRMIAAKLPLSV
+67 DRMVAAKLPLSV
-79 KGTNKKYVQTGVTPL
+79 KGTNRKYVQTGVTPL

-360 CSWGASVAGDE
+360 CSWGASVADDE
-371 DKSVTEAVNYF
+371 DKSVTEAVDYF

-397 FAAGNNGEEGDY
+397 FAAGNNGEEGNY

-586 LNKLSSA
+586 LNKLNSA

-698 ARNLKPNP
+698 GRIKKPNP

-718 TLAKRNAVASSDYKA
+718 TLVKRNAVATSDYQAKD
-733 ENWPDTLTYSNY
+733 WPDTLTYSNQL
-745 VYSYIGETDTKLP
+745 YSYIGETDTKMP

-773 NGFNLTDLLIQ
+773 NGFNLTDLRIQ
-784 GQNGQNPE
+784 GQNGQNPV

-802 SRASLIQKINYD
+802 STASLIQKVNYD

-821 ITLKEQIYFA
+821 ITLKEQIHFA

-841 FPAGAKNPLA
+841 FPAGAKNPLG
-851 TGKTERTDI
+851 TGKTTRTDV

-885 FESVASQ
+885 FEAIASQ
-892 LTWAVQAVSK
+892 LTWAVQAISK

-910 NPEPISGEVRPNESQ
+910 NPEPISGEVRPSESQ

-939 TYNFNIHVK
+939 TYKFNIHVK

-974 QQLVDFGDLLVGQT
+974 QKLVDFGDLLVGQT

-995 TNSGYGVFGGN
+995 TNSGYGVFGGQ

-1062 GNQHSFLVRGVASV
+1062 GNQHSFLVRGVASI
-1076 PAKQNVTP
+1076 PAQQSVTP
-1084 ESYDAGDL
+1084 DVYEAGDL

-1128 TAKVHK
+1128 KARVHK
-1134 FGYTTISNVAGDE
+1134 FGYTTVSNVAGDE

-1246 HKNGKLYIKFKD
+1246 HKNGKLYVKFKD

-1312 ASDPCIFVD
+1312 AADPCIFVD
-1321 ANKVQEDNDGL
+1321 ANKVQESNDGL

-1369 SKEIKVTLAANDEL
+1369 SKEIKVTLAANDNL

-1404 TVKMTANIVGDN
+1404 TVKLTANIVGDN

-1421 ALDSTSVDFGKVFR
+1421 ALDSASVDFGKVFR

-1450 DALQVAGVSV
+1450 DVLQVAGVSV

-1469 EMKAAFSVPAGQ
+1469 EMNAAFSVPAGQ

-1526 SNPESLKVET
+1526 SNPESLEVET

-1565 FSASDLEAAGKSSV
+1565 FSASDLEATGKSSV

-1695 AKDDEVIVSYK
+1695 AKNDEVIVSYK

-1716 NFEVILRKDGS
+1716 NFEVILRKDGT

-1812 PSRASVKIPVTL
+1812 PSRASIKIPVTL

-1869 DVASEMFTVSESDD
+1869 DVASEMFVAADPDD
-1883 PDVEPSAPEGKLEVY
+1883 PWAMPEASLEVY
-1898 AAQSNNGGDDGID
+1898 TSANNSGDDGID
-1911 PGPLALSDDATAKAW
+1911 PGPMALAADAAKAW
-1926 IPYQSG
+1926 VPYQSG

-1949 PYNVY
+1949 PYNVS
-1954 EVHKKDFPLV
+1954 EVHAKDYPLV
-1964 FTVEGLNEETHTSTI
+1964 FSVEGLENTEYNSTI

-2012 LKNDGEYKLTYSLS
+2012 LMNDGAYKLTYSLN

-2068 KISGKKGMVKAL
+2068 KISGKKGMLKAL

-2089 KFIYDLPE
+2089 KFIYDLPS
-2097 GYKGNA
+2097 GYEGNA

-2124 AALDENFYAATRY
+2124 SALDENFYAATRY

-2186 IVKEKPREDGSYQG
+2186 IAKEEPREDGSYQG

-2290 LLNEKKDGEI
+2290 LLNEKKEGEI
-2300 ASGKAIPVQFEV
+2300 APGEALPVQFEV

-2341 HIYLNKNAAPIIT
+2341 HIYLDKNAAPVIT

-2386 NDADGIASVESYAN
+2386 NDADGIATVESYEN
-2400 EDGTQEGI
+2400 EDGTQDGI

-2429 VPDYGTAGKHTF
+2429 APAYGTAGKHSF
-2441 TVNAK
+2441 AVNAK
-2446 DESGNVSSVVVN
+2446 DEAGNVSSAVVN

-2470 VGPADLAL
+2470 VGPADLVL

-2523 IAAKQVSGSTNI
+2523 IAAKQMPGSTNI

-2551 ALTVDAATGISNVVA
+2551 TLTVDVATGISNVVA
-2566 DASKGDVT
+2566 GGSKGDVA

-2587 IDADADKVVL
+2587 IGADADKVVL

-2609 KTLQNVH
+2609 KTLLNVH
-2616 AGDKASIALGKV
+2616 AGDKAGVALGKV

-2648 VAK
+2648 AAK

>member
-1 MLNYSVAELRN
+1 M
-12 NKTNMT
+12 
-18 RRLLLLVCAVLCL
+18 LCL

-67 DRMIAAKLPLSV
+67 DRMVAAKLPLSV
-79 KGTNKKYVQTGVTPL
+79 KGTNRKYVQTGVTPL

-360 CSWGASVAGDE
+360 CSWGAGVADEE
-371 DKSVTEAVNYF
+371 DKSITAAVDYF

-397 FAAGNNGEEGDY
+397 FAAGNNGEEGNY

-510 YTQNPEYEGLMGSGY
+510 YTQNPEYKGLMGSGY

-548 TASHDNALIEWVIPE
+548 TASHDNALIEWTIPE

-574 YYSTEAFSATDD
+574 YYSTEDFSATDD
-586 LNKLSSA
+586 LNKLSSVS
-593 TVDTKFKYSGDK
+593 VDTKFKYSGDK

-641 TTNAGPKV
+641 TTNSGPKV

-698 ARNLKPNP
+698 GRIKNPNP

-718 TLAKRNAVASSDYKA
+718 TLVKRNAVATSNYQAKD
-733 ENWPDTLTYSNY
+733 WPDTLTYSNQL
-745 VYSYIGETDTKLP
+745 YSYIGETDTKLP

-773 NGFNLTDLLIQ
+773 NGFNLTDLRFQ
-784 GQNGQNPE
+784 GQNGQNPV
-792 IEIYDGSRSI
+792 IEIYDGSRTI
-802 SRASLIQKINYD
+802 STASLIQKVNYD

-821 ITLKEQIYFA
+821 ITLKEQIHFA

-841 FPAGAKNPLA
+841 FPAGAKNPLG
-851 TGKTERTDI
+851 TGKTTRTDV

-885 FESVASQ
+885 FEAVASQ
-892 LTWAVQAVSK
+892 LTWAVQAISK

-939 TYNFNIHVK
+939 TYKFNIHVK
-948 SNEAVDSKQQVALAM
+948 SNEAVDSKQQVALTM

-995 TNSGYGVFGGN
+995 TNSGYGVFGGQ
-1006 YGMLQAPKNVKSSS
+1006 YGMLQAPKNIKSSS

-1076 PAKQNVTP
+1076 PAQQSVTP
-1084 ESYDAGDL
+1084 EVYEAGDL

-1134 FGYTTISNVAGDE
+1134 FGYTTISNVAGDK

-1164 SQFTNDNWQS
+1164 SQFTNNNWQS

-1246 HKNGKLYIKFKD
+1246 HKNGKFYVKFKD

-1321 ANKVQEDNDGL
+1321 ANKVQESNGGL
-1332 DAPYYDIV
+1332 NAPYYDIQ

-1369 SKEIKVTLAANDEL
+1369 SKEIKVTLAANDDL

-1395 TNDPINPSS
+1395 TNDPINPSAS
-1404 TVKMTANIVGDN
+1404 VKLTANIVGDN

-1469 EMKAAFSVPAGQ
+1469 EIKAAFSVPAGQ

-1551 GDENLAFSVEPASW
+1551 GDENLTFSAEPASW
-1565 FSASDLEAAGKSSV
+1565 YTASDLEAKGNSTV

-1594 NWVDIT
+1594 KWVDIT

-1611 YIDKTDFKKVEL
+1611 YINKTDFKKVTL

-1635 SMYIYNTGF
+1635 EMYIYNTGF

-1706 NYGNTMMQGM
+1706 NYGNTMMLGM

-1727 FKFQYNVDP
+1727 FKFQYHVDP

-1766 DGNAVEFSPYKNYVV
+1766 DGNTVEFTPYKNYVV

-1790 VELKANQLADTYDY
+1790 VELKANQLADTYDC

-1812 PSRASVKIPVTL
+1812 PSKPSVKIPVTL
-1824 NITGEAQ
+1824 NITGEVQ

-1842 PVDENAMEPSYYEF
+1842 PVDEYAMYPSYYEF
-1856 HVVNKGTKAFAIT
+1856 YVVNKGTKAFTIT
-1869 DVASEMFTVSESDD
+1869 NVASEMFVADD
-1883 PDVEPSAPEGKLEVY
+1883 PDDPWAMPEASLEVY
-1898 AAQSNNGGDDGID
+1898 TSANNSGDDGID
-1911 PGPLALSDDATAKAW
+1911 PGPMALAADAAKAW
-1926 IPYQSG
+1926 VPYQSG

-1949 PYNVY
+1949 PYNVS
-1954 EVHKKDFPLV
+1954 EVHAKDYPLV
-1964 FTVEGLNEETHTSTI
+1964 FSVEGLENTEYNSTI

-2034 GNVDDGSND
+2034 GNEYEDGND

-2068 KISGKKGMVKAL
+2068 KISGKKGMLKAL

-2089 KFIYDLPE
+2089 KFIYDLPT
-2097 GYKGNA
+2097 GYEGNA

-2124 AALDENFYAATRY
+2124 SALDENFYAATRY

-2186 IVKEKPREDGSYQG
+2186 IAKEEPREDGSYQG

-2285 EPWIK
+2285 ESWIK
-2290 LLNEKKDGEI
+2290 LLNEKKEGEI
-2300 ASGKAIPVQFEV
+2300 APGEALPVQFEV

-2341 HIYLNKNAAPIIT
+2341 HIYLDKNAAPVIT

-2386 NDADGIASVESYAN
+2386 NDADGIATVESYEN
-2400 EDGTQEGI
+2400 EDGTQDGI

-2413 TYTVEAGGS
+2413 TYTVEASGS

-2429 VPDYGTAGKHTF
+2429 APAYGTAGKHSF
-2441 TVNAK
+2441 AVNAK
-2446 DESGNVSSVVVN
+2446 DEAGNVSSAVVN

-2470 VGPADLAL
+2470 VGPADLVL

-2523 IAAKQVSGSTNI
+2523 IAAKQMPGSTNI

-2551 ALTVDAATGISNVVA
+2551 TLTVDVATGISNVVA
-2566 DASKGDVT
+2566 GGSKGDVA

-2587 IDADADKVVL
+2587 IGADADKVVL

-2609 KTLQNVH
+2609 KTLLNVH
-2616 AGDKASIALGKV
+2616 AGDKAGVALGKV

-2648 VAK
+2648 AAK

>member
-1 MLNYSVAELRN
+1 
-12 NKTNMT
+12 MT

-79 KGTNKKYVQTGVTPL
+79 KGTSKKYVQTGVTPL

-176 AVARAAKAASTM
+176 AVAKAAKAASTM

-371 DKSVTEAVNYF
+371 DKSVTEAVDYF

-548 TASHDNALIEWVIPE
+548 TASHDNALIEWTIPE

-698 ARNLKPNP
+698 ARNLKPN
-706 GQVLPFSGTVSP
+706 TVSP
-718 TLAKRNAVASSDYKA
+718 TLAKRNAVASSDYKV

-939 TYNFNIHVK
+939 TYEFNIHVK

-995 TNSGYGVFGGN
+995 TNSGYGVFGGK

-1033 ARSTGT
+1033 ARSIGT

-1076 PAKQNVTP
+1076 PAKQSVTP

-1157 ADEKDIT
+1157 ADETDIT

-1189 YDEIYVSSY
+1189 YAQIYVSSY

-1246 HKNGKLYIKFKD
+1246 HKNGKLYVKFKN

-1312 ASDPCIFVD
+1312 AADPCIFVD

-1332 DAPYYDIV
+1332 DAPYYDIQ

-1395 TNDPINPSS
+1395 TNDPINPSAS
-1404 TVKMTANIVGDN
+1404 VKLTANIVGDN

-1536 PYGTNVEKTIQVTNE
+1536 PYGTNVEKTIQVTNK
-1551 GDENLAFSVEPASW
+1551 GDEDLTFSAEPASW

-1831 AEFPEVINVEQ
+1831 AEFPEIINVEQ
-1842 PVDENAMEPSYYEF
+1842 PVDENAMDPSYYEF
-1856 HVVNKGTKAFAIT
+1856 YVVNKGTKAFTIT
-1869 DVASEMFTVSESDD
+1869 DVASEMFTGSESDD
-1883 PDVEPSAPEGKLEVY
+1883 PDVEPSAPEGGLEVY

-1911 PGPLALSDDATAKAW
+1911 PGPMALSDDAAKAW

-1939 GEDTVKFRIT
+1939 GTDTVKFRIA

-2006 GTSTVN
+2006 GTRTVN

-2068 KISGKKGMVKAL
+2068 KISGKKGMLKTL

-2089 KFIYDLPE
+2089 KFIYDLPK
-2097 GYKGNA
+2097 GYEGNA

-2124 AALDENFYAATRY
+2124 TALDENFYAATRY

-2186 IVKEKPREDGSYQG
+2186 IVKEDPREDGSYQG

-2300 ASGKAIPVQFEV
+2300 APGKAIPVQFEV

-2333 PYNKLYNY
+2333 PCNKLCNY
-2341 HIYLNKNAAPIIT
+2341 HIYLDKNAAPVIT

-2368 MVPVTVADA
+2368 IVPVTVADA

-2400 EDGTQEGI
+2400 ENGTQEGI

-2446 DESGNVSSVVVN
+2446 DESGNVSSAVVN

-2497 GDAMTFSAQIADP
+2497 GDVMTFSAQIADP

-2566 DASKGDVT
+2566 GASKGDVT

-2587 IDADADKVVL
+2587 IGADADKVVL

-2616 AGDKASIALGKV
+2616 AGDKASVALGKV

>member
-1 MLNYSVAELRN
+1 
-12 NKTNMT
+12 MT

-102 AVSMTRVFPYAGKNE
+102 AVSMTRVFPYAGKDE
-117 AKHKAFGL
+117 AKHKAAGL

-164 IGGERFLEVSPA
+164 IGGERFLEISPA
-176 AVARAAKAASTM
+176 AVAKAAKAASTM

-342 DFGAAIVY
+342 DFGASIVY

-360 CSWGASVAGDE
+360 CSWGARVADEE
-371 DKSVTEAVNYF
+371 DKSVTEAVDYF

-397 FAAGNNGEEGDY
+397 FAAGNNGEEGNY

-548 TASHDNALIEWVIPE
+548 TASHDNALIEWTIPE

-698 ARNLKPNP
+698 GRIKNPNP

-718 TLAKRNAVASSDYKA
+718 TLVKRNAVATSNYQAKD
-733 ENWPDTLTYSNY
+733 WPDTLTYSNQL
-745 VYSYIGETDTKLP
+745 YSYIGETDTKLP

-773 NGFNLTDLLIQ
+773 NGFNLTDLHFQ
-784 GQNGQNPE
+784 GQNGQNPV
-792 IEIYDGSRSI
+792 IEIYDGSRTI
-802 SRASLIQKINYD
+802 STASLIQKVNYD
-814 FWAYNYP
+814 FWLYNYP
-821 ITLKEQIYFA
+821 ITLKEQIHFA

-841 FPAGAKNPLA
+841 FPAGAKNPLG
-851 TGKTERTDI
+851 TGKTTRTDV

-885 FESVASQ
+885 FEAVANQ
-892 LTWAVQAVSK
+892 LTWAVQAISK

-939 TYNFNIHVK
+939 TYKFNIHVK

-995 TNSGYGVFGGN
+995 TNSGYGVFGGQ
-1006 YGMLQAPKNVKSSS
+1006 YGMLQAPKNIKSSS

-1076 PAKQNVTP
+1076 PAKQTVTP
-1084 ESYDAGDL
+1084 DVYEAGDL

-1164 SQFTNDNWQS
+1164 SQFTNNNWQS

-1246 HKNGKLYIKFKD
+1246 HKNGKFYVKFKD

-1332 DAPYYDIV
+1332 NAPYYDIQ

-1369 SKEIKVTLAANDEL
+1369 SKEIKVTLAANDDL

-1395 TNDPINPSS
+1395 TNDPINPSAS
-1404 TVKMTANIVGDN
+1404 VKLTANIVGDN

-1551 GDENLAFSVEPASW
+1551 GDENLTFSAEPASW
-1565 FSASDLEAAGKSSV
+1565 YTASDLEANGNSTV
-1579 DYVFKSKLDGFDIPY
+1579 DYVFKSKLDGFDVPY

-1611 YIDKTDFKKVEL
+1611 YINKTDFKKVEL

-1706 NYGNTMMQGM
+1706 NYGNTMMLGM

-1727 FKFQYNVDP
+1727 FKFQYHVDP

-1766 DGNAVEFSPYKNYVV
+1766 DGNTIEVTPYKNYVV

-1824 NITGEAQ
+1824 NITGDAQ

-1842 PVDENAMEPSYYEF
+1842 PVDEYAMNPSYYEF
-1856 HVVNKGTKAFAIT
+1856 YVVNKGTKAFTIT
-1869 DVASEMFTVSESDD
+1869 NVASEMFVAADPDD
-1883 PDVEPSAPEGKLEVY
+1883 PWAMPEASLEVY
-1898 AAQSNNGGDDGID
+1898 TSANNSGGDGGID

-1926 IPYQSG
+1926 IPYRSG

-1954 EVHKKDFPLV
+1954 EVHAKDYPLV
-1964 FTVEGLNEETHTSTI
+1964 FTVEGLENTEYNSTI

-2006 GTSTVN
+2006 GTHTVN
-2012 LKNDGEYKLTYSLS
+2012 LKNGGEYKLAYSLS

-2034 GNVDDGSND
+2034 GNEYEDGND

-2089 KFIYDLPE
+2089 KFIYDLPKDYE
-2097 GYKGNA
+2097 GNA

-2124 AALDENFYAATRY
+2124 TALDENFYAATRY

-2186 IVKEKPREDGSYQG
+2186 IIKEKPRDDGSYQG

-2218 FYVVLKYPAGYKG
+2218 FYVVLKYPAGYKS

-2270 GAFGYFMTCIEKEKG
+2270 GAFGFFMTCIEKEKG

-2290 LLNEKKDGEI
+2290 LLNKKKEGEI
-2300 ASGKAIPVQFEV
+2300 APGEAIPVQFEV

-2341 HIYLNKNAAPIIT
+2341 HIYLDKNAAPVIT

-2400 EDGTQEGI
+2400 EDGTQKGI

-2484 AQYYFADFFEDAD
+2484 AQYYFADFFEDVD
-2497 GDAMTFSAQIADP
+2497 GDVMTFSAQIADP

-2551 ALTVDAATGISNVVA
+2551 ALTVDAATGINNVVA
-2566 DASKGDVT
+2566 DASKDDVT

-2616 AGDKASIALGKV
+2616 SGDKASVALGKV

>member
-1 MLNYSVAELRN
+1 
-12 NKTNMT
+12 
-18 RRLLLLVCAVLCL
+18 
-31 GSNVRISAQSTS
+31 
-43 STTQSAES
+43 
-51 NFVEGVVR
+51 
-59 VKLQREIA
+59 
-67 DRMIAAKLPLSV
+67 
-79 KGTNKKYVQTGVTPL
+79 
-94 DRVNQKVK
+94 
-102 AVSMTRVFPYAGKNE
+102 
-117 AKHKAFGL
+117 
-125 DLWYDVHYEASGMK
+125 
-139 LAQARNLFRSAE
+139 
-151 GVSYAQRIPLYKP
+151 
-164 IGGERFLEVSPA
+164 
-176 AVARAAKAASTM
+176 
-188 PFNDPL
+188 
-194 LNDQWHYN
+194 
-202 NDGHIAGTKV
+202 
-212 GADANVF
+212 
-219 KAWETGVTGS
+219 
-229 KDVVVAII
+229 
-237 DGGFQVDHPD
+237 
-247 LKDNVWINTAELN
+247 
-260 GKPGVDDDG
+260 
-269 DGYVDDIYGY
+269 
-279 NFVINSSDINA
+279 
-290 HSHGTHVA
+290 
-298 GTVGATNN
+298 
-306 NGIGVCGVAGGSDG
+306 
-320 KGGVK
+320 

-360 CSWGASVAGDE
+360 CSWGASVADDE
-371 DKSVTEAVNYF
+371 DKSVTEAVDYF

-397 FAAGNNGEEGDY
+397 FAAGNNGEEGNY

-510 YTQNPEYEGLMGSGY
+510 YTQNPEYKGLMGSGY

-586 LNKLSSA
+586 LNKLNSA

-661 ATKASTAEASFNVKN
+661 ATKASTVEASFNVKN

-698 ARNLKPNP
+698 GRIKKPNP

-718 TLAKRNAVASSDYKA
+718 TLVKRNAVATSDYQAKD
-733 ENWPDTLTYSNY
+733 WPDTLTYSNQL
-745 VYSYIGETDTKLP
+745 YSYIGETDTKLP
-758 NALAQYFYVDKATYP
+758 NALAQYFYVDKTTYP
-773 NGFNLTDLLIQ
+773 NGFNLTDLRVQ
-784 GQNGQNPE
+784 GQNGQNPV

-802 SRASLIQKINYD
+802 STASLIQKVNYD

-821 ITLKEQIYFA
+821 ITLKEQIHFA
-831 PGSSFWVVAK
+831 PGSSFWVVVK
-841 FPAGAKNPLA
+841 FPAGAKNPLG
-851 TGKTERTDI
+851 TGKTTRTDV

-885 FESVASQ
+885 FEAIASQ
-892 LTWAVQAVSK
+892 LTWAVQAISK

-910 NPEPISGEVRPNESQ
+910 NPEPISGEVRPSESQ

-939 TYNFNIHVK
+939 TYKFNIHVK

-974 QQLVDFGDLLVGQT
+974 QKLVDFGDLLVGQT

-995 TNSGYGVFGGN
+995 TNSGYGVFGGK

-1062 GNQHSFLVRGVASV
+1062 GNQHSFLVRGVASI
-1076 PAKQNVTP
+1076 PAQQSVTP
-1084 ESYDAGDL
+1084 DVYEAGDL

-1128 TAKVHK
+1128 KARVHK
-1134 FGYTTISNVAGDE
+1134 FGYTTVSNVAGDE

-1189 YDEIYVSSY
+1189 YDEIYVSFY

-1246 HKNGKLYIKFKD
+1246 HKNGKLYVKFKD

-1312 ASDPCIFVD
+1312 AADPCIFVD
-1321 ANKVQEDNDGL
+1321 ANKVQESNDGL

-1369 SKEIKVTLAANDEL
+1369 SKEIKVTLAANDNL

-1404 TVKMTANIVGDN
+1404 TVKLTANIVGDN

-1421 ALDSTSVDFGKVFR
+1421 ALDSASVDFGKVFR

-1450 DALQVAGVSV
+1450 DVLQVAGVSV

-1469 EMKAAFSVPAGQ
+1469 EMNAAFSVPAGQ

-1526 SNPESLKVET
+1526 SNPESLEVET

-1565 FSASDLEAAGKSSV
+1565 FSASDLEATGKSSV

-1716 NFEVILRKDGS
+1716 NFEVILRKDGT

-1812 PSRASVKIPVTL
+1812 PSRASIKIPVTL

-1869 DVASEMFTVSESDD
+1869 DVASEMFVAADPDD
-1883 PDVEPSAPEGKLEVY
+1883 PWAMPEASLEVY
-1898 AAQSNNGGDDGID
+1898 TSANNSGDDGID
-1911 PGPLALSDDATAKAW
+1911 PGPMALADDAAKAW
-1926 IPYQSG
+1926 VPYQSG

-1949 PYNVY
+1949 PYNVS
-1954 EVHKKDFPLV
+1954 EVHAKDYPLI
-1964 FTVEGLNEETHTSTI
+1964 FSVEGLENTEYNSTI

-2012 LKNDGEYKLTYSLS
+2012 LMNDGAYKLTYSLN

-2068 KISGKKGMVKAL
+2068 KISGKKGMLKAL

-2089 KFIYDLPE
+2089 KFIYDLPS
-2097 GYKGNA
+2097 GYEGNA

-2124 AALDENFYAATRY
+2124 TALDENFYAATRY

-2186 IVKEKPREDGSYQG
+2186 IAKEEPREDGSYQG

-2290 LLNEKKDGEI
+2290 LLNEKKEGEI
-2300 ASGKAIPVQFEV
+2300 APGEALPVQFEV

-2341 HIYLNKNAAPIIT
+2341 HIYLDKNAAPVIT

-2386 NDADGIASVESYAN
+2386 NDADGIATVESYEN
-2400 EDGTQEGI
+2400 EDGTQDGI

-2429 VPDYGTAGKHTF
+2429 APAYGTAGKHSF
-2441 TVNAK
+2441 AVNAK
-2446 DESGNVSSVVVN
+2446 DESGNVSSAVVN

-2470 VGPADLAL
+2470 VGPADLVL

-2523 IAAKQVSGSTNI
+2523 IAAKQMPGSTNI

-2551 ALTVDAATGISNVVA
+2551 ALTVDVATGISNVVA
-2566 DASKGDVT
+2566 GGSKGDVA

-2587 IDADADKVVL
+2587 IGADADKVVL

-2609 KTLQNVH
+2609 KTLLNVH
-2616 AGDKASIALGKV
+2616 AGVALGKV

-2648 VAK
+2648 AAK

>member
-1 MLNYSVAELRN
+1 
-12 NKTNMT
+12 MT

-94 DRVNQKVK
+94 DRVSQKVK
-102 AVSMTRVFPYAGKNE
+102 AVSMTRVFPYAGKDE
-117 AKHKAFGL
+117 AKHKAAGL

-139 LAQARNLFRSAE
+139 LAQARNLLRSTE
-151 GVSYAQRIPLYKP
+151 GVAYAQRIPVYKP

-176 AVARAAKAASTM
+176 AVAKAAKAASTM

-342 DFGAAIVY
+342 DFGQAIVY

-360 CSWGASVAGDE
+360 CSWGASVADDE
-371 DKSVTEAVNYF
+371 DKSVTEAVDYF

-397 FAAGNNGEEGDY
+397 FAAGNNGEEGNY

-718 TLAKRNAVASSDYKA
+718 TLAKRNAVASSDYKV

-939 TYNFNIHVK
+939 TYEFNIHVK

-995 TNSGYGVFGGN
+995 TNSGYGVFGGK

-1076 PAKQNVTP
+1076 PAKQSVTP
-1084 ESYDAGDL
+1084 DVYEAGDL

-1157 ADEKDIT
+1157 ADETDIT

-1246 HKNGKLYIKFKD
+1246 HKNGKLYVKFKN

-1321 ANKVQEDNDGL
+1321 ANKVQESNGGL
-1332 DAPYYDIV
+1332 DAPYYDIR

-1395 TNDPINPSS
+1395 TNDPINPSAS
-1404 TVKMTANIVGDN
+1404 VKLTANIVGDN

-1551 GDENLAFSVEPASW
+1551 GDEDLTFSAEPASW

-1611 YIDKTDFKKVEL
+1611 YINKTDFKKVTL

-1635 SMYIYNTGF
+1635 EMYIYNTGF

-1706 NYGNTMMQGM
+1706 NYGNTMMLGM

-1831 AEFPEVINVEQ
+1831 AKFPEIINVEQ
-1842 PVDENAMEPSYYEF
+1842 PVDENAMDPSYYEF
-1856 HVVNKGTKAFAIT
+1856 YVVNKGTKAFTIT
-1869 DVASEMFTVSESDD
+1869 DVASEMFTGSESDD
-1883 PDVEPSAPEGKLEVY
+1883 PDVEPSAPEGELEVY
-1898 AAQSNNGGDDGID
+1898 TAQSNNGGDDGID
-1911 PGPLALSDDATAKAW
+1911 PGPMALAADAAKAW
-1926 IPYQSG
+1926 VPYKSG
-1932 MMAPIVV
+1932 MMTPIVV
-1939 GEDTVKFRIT
+1939 GTDTVKFRIA

-1994 ELHIENVASDYK
+1994 ELHIENVASDYN
-2006 GTSTVN
+2006 GTVTAN
-2012 LKNDGEYKLTYSLS
+2012 LMNAGQYKLTYSLN

-2089 KFIYDLPE
+2089 KFIYDLPT
-2097 GYKGNA
+2097 GYEGNA

-2124 AALDENFYAATRY
+2124 SALDENFYAATRY

-2186 IVKEKPREDGSYQG
+2186 IVKEDPREDGSYQG

-2300 ASGKAIPVQFEV
+2300 APGKAIPVQFEV

-2333 PYNKLYNY
+2333 PCNKLCNY
-2341 HIYLNKNAAPIIT
+2341 HIYLDKNAAPVIT

-2368 MVPVTVADA
+2368 IVPVTVADA

-2400 EDGTQEGI
+2400 ENGTQEGI

-2446 DESGNVSSVVVN
+2446 DESGNVSSAVVN

-2497 GDAMTFSAQIADP
+2497 GDVMTFSAQIADP

-2535 NVVATDANGA
+2535 NVVATDVNGA

-2566 DASKGDVT
+2566 GASKGDVT

-2587 IDADADKVVL
+2587 IGTDADKVVL

-2616 AGDKASIALGKV
+2616 AGDKASVALGKV

>member
-1 MLNYSVAELRN
+1 
-12 NKTNMT
+12 MT

-31 GSNVRISAQSTS
+31 GSNVRISAQSAS

-67 DRMIAAKLPLSV
+67 DRMVAAKLPLSV
-79 KGTNKKYVQTGVTPL
+79 KGTNRKYVQTGVTPL

-176 AVARAAKAASTM
+176 AVAKAAKAASTM

-194 LNDQWHYN
+194 LNEQWHYN

-229 KDVVVAII
+229 KDVLVAII

-260 GKPGVDDDG
+260 GNPGQDDDG

-279 NFVINSSDINA
+279 NFVINSSNINA

-342 DFGAAIVY
+342 DFGAALVY

-360 CSWGASVAGDE
+360 CSWGASVPGDE
-371 DKSVTEAVNYF
+371 DKSVTEAVDYF

-773 NGFNLTDLLIQ
+773 NGFNLTDLRIQ
-784 GQNGQNPE
+784 GQNGKDPE

-802 SRASLIQKINYD
+802 SKASLIQKVNYD

-851 TGKTERTDI
+851 TGKTARTDI
-860 AQYSFYS
+860 AQHSFYS

-939 TYNFNIHVK
+939 TYKFNIHVK

-995 TNSGYGVFGGN
+995 TNSGYGVFGGQ

-1020 DQFNVSKGANNIA
+1020 DQFYVSKGTNNIA

-1076 PAKQNVTP
+1076 PAQQSVTP
-1084 ESYDAGDL
+1084 DVYEAGDL

-1128 TAKVHK
+1128 KARVHK
-1134 FGYTTISNVAGDE
+1134 FGYTTVSNVAGDE

-1246 HKNGKLYIKFKD
+1246 HKNGKLYVKFKD
-1258 VVTPATNGGGET
+1258 VVTPATSGAGET

-1276 MALCPDGSVEVY
+1276 MALCPDGSVEVF

-1312 ASDPCIFVD
+1312 AADPCIFVD

-1369 SKEIKVTLAANDEL
+1369 SKEIKVTLAANDDL

-1404 TVKMTANIVGDN
+1404 TVKLTANIVGDN

-1421 ALDSTSVDFGKVFR
+1421 ALDSASVDFGKVFR
-1435 TSAQQRTVLL
+1435 TSAQQRIVLL

-1469 EMKAAFSVPAGQ
+1469 DMNTAFSVPAGQ

-1526 SNPESLKVET
+1526 SNPESLEVET

-1716 NFEVILRKDGS
+1716 NFEVILRKDGT

-1736 DGFQLGVFGLCGIM
+1736 DGFQVGVFGLCGIM

-1812 PSRASVKIPVTL
+1812 PSRASIKIPVTL
-1824 NITGEAQ
+1824 NITGEAK

-1869 DVASEMFTVSESDD
+1869 DVASEMFVAADPDD
-1883 PDVEPSAPEGKLEVY
+1883 PWAMPEALLEVY
-1898 AAQSNNGGDDGID
+1898 TSTNNSGDDGID
-1911 PGPLALSDDATAKAW
+1911 PGPMALADDAAKAW
-1926 IPYQSG
+1926 VPYQSG

-1949 PYNVY
+1949 PYNVS
-1954 EVHKKDFPLV
+1954 EVHAKDYPLV
-1964 FTVEGLNEETHTSTI
+1964 FSVEGLENTEYNSTI

-2012 LKNDGEYKLTYSLS
+2012 LMNDGAYKLTYSLS

-2068 KISGKKGMVKAL
+2068 KISGKKGMLKAL

-2089 KFIYDLPE
+2089 KFIYDLPT
-2097 GYKGNA
+2097 GYEGNA

-2124 AALDENFYAATRY
+2124 TALDENFYAATRY

-2167 ILGNDVTATEKT
+2167 ILGNDVTAAEKT

-2186 IVKEKPREDGSYQG
+2186 IVKEEPREDGSYQG

-2290 LLNEKKDGEI
+2290 LLNEKKEGEI
-2300 ASGKAIPVQFEV
+2300 APGEALPVQFEV

-2341 HIYLNKNAAPIIT
+2341 HIYLDKNAAPVIT

-2386 NDADGIASVESYAN
+2386 NDADGIATVESYEN
-2400 EDGTQEGI
+2400 EDGTQDGI

-2429 VPDYGTAGKHTF
+2429 APAYGTAGKHSF
-2441 TVNAK
+2441 AVNAK
-2446 DESGNVSSVVVN
+2446 DEAGNVSSAVVN

-2470 VGPADLAL
+2470 VGPADLVL

-2523 IAAKQVSGSTNI
+2523 IVAKQMPGSTNI

-2551 ALTVDAATGISNVVA
+2551 ALTVDVATGISNVVA
-2566 DASKGDVT
+2566 GGSKGDVA

-2587 IDADADKVVL
+2587 IGADADKVVL

-2616 AGDKASIALGKV
+2616 AGDKAGVALGKV

-2648 VAK
+2648 AAK

>member
-1 MLNYSVAELRN
+1 
-12 NKTNMT
+12 MT
-18 RRLLLLVCAVLCL
+18 RKLLLLVCAVLCL

-79 KGTNKKYVQTGVTPL
+79 KGTSKKYVQTGVTPL

-176 AVARAAKAASTM
+176 AVAKAAKAASTM

-548 TASHDNALIEWVIPE
+548 TASHDNALIEWTIPE

-718 TLAKRNAVASSDYKA
+718 TLAKRNAVASSDYKV

-939 TYNFNIHVK
+939 TYEFNIHVK

-995 TNSGYGVFGGN
+995 TNSGYGVFGGK

-1033 ARSTGT
+1033 ARSIGT

-1076 PAKQNVTP
+1076 PAKQSVTP
-1084 ESYDAGDL
+1084 DVYEAGDL

-1157 ADEKDIT
+1157 ADETDIT

-1246 HKNGKLYIKFKD
+1246 HKNGKLYVKFKN

-1332 DAPYYDIV
+1332 DAPYYDIQ

-1395 TNDPINPSS
+1395 TNDPINPSAS
-1404 TVKMTANIVGDN
+1404 VKLTANIVGDN

-1536 PYGTNVEKTIQVTNE
+1536 PYGTNVEKTIQVTNK
-1551 GDENLAFSVEPASW
+1551 GDEDLTFSAEPASW

-1716 NFEVILRKDGS
+1716 NFEVIIRKDGS

-1831 AEFPEVINVEQ
+1831 AEFPEIINVEQ
-1842 PVDENAMEPSYYEF
+1842 PVDENAMDPSYYEF
-1856 HVVNKGTKAFAIT
+1856 YVVNKGTKAFTIT
-1869 DVASEMFTVSESDD
+1869 DVASEMFTGSESDD
-1883 PDVEPSAPEGKLEVY
+1883 PDVEPSAPEGGLEVY
-1898 AAQSNNGGDDGID
+1898 TAQSNNGGDDGID
-1911 PGPLALSDDATAKAW
+1911 PGPMALAADAAKAW
-1926 IPYQSG
+1926 VPYKSG
-1932 MMAPIVV
+1932 MMTPIVV
-1939 GEDTVKFRIT
+1939 GTDTVKFRIA

-2006 GTSTVN
+2006 GTRTVN

-2068 KISGKKGMVKAL
+2068 KISGKKGMLKTL

-2089 KFIYDLPE
+2089 KFIYDLPK
-2097 GYKGNA
+2097 GYEGNA

-2110 PVANAQAALMGTGA
+2110 PVENAQAALMGTGA
-2124 AALDENFYAATRY
+2124 TALDENFYAATRY

-2186 IVKEKPREDGSYQG
+2186 IVKEDPREDGSYQG

-2300 ASGKAIPVQFEV
+2300 APGKAIPVQFEV

-2333 PYNKLYNY
+2333 PCNKLCNY
-2341 HIYLNKNAAPIIT
+2341 HIYLDKNAAPVIT

-2368 MVPVTVADA
+2368 IVPVTVADA

-2400 EDGTQEGI
+2400 ENGTQEGI

-2446 DESGNVSSVVVN
+2446 DESGNVSSAVVN

-2497 GDAMTFSAQIADP
+2497 GDVMTFSAQIADP

-2566 DASKGDVT
+2566 GASKGDVT

-2587 IDADADKVVL
+2587 IGADADKVVL

-2616 AGDKASIALGKV
+2616 AGDKASVALGKV

>member
-1 MLNYSVAELRN
+1 
-12 NKTNMT
+12 MT

-67 DRMIAAKLPLSV
+67 DRMVAAKLPLSV
-79 KGTNKKYVQTGVTPL
+79 KGTNRKYVQTGVTPL

-360 CSWGASVAGDE
+360 CSWGAGVADEE
-371 DKSVTEAVNYF
+371 DKSITAAVDYF

-397 FAAGNNGEEGDY
+397 FAAGNNGEEGNY

-510 YTQNPEYEGLMGSGY
+510 YTQNPEYKGLMGSGY

-548 TASHDNALIEWVIPE
+548 TASHDNALIEWTIPE

-574 YYSTEAFSATDD
+574 YYSTEDFSATDD
-586 LNKLSSA
+586 LNKLSSVS
-593 TVDTKFKYSGDK
+593 VDTKFKYSGDK

-641 TTNAGPKV
+641 TTNSGPKV

-698 ARNLKPNP
+698 GRIKNPNP

-718 TLAKRNAVASSDYKA
+718 TLVKRNAVATSNYQAKD
-733 ENWPDTLTYSNY
+733 WPDTLTYSNQL
-745 VYSYIGETDTKLP
+745 YSYIGETDTKLP

-773 NGFNLTDLLIQ
+773 NGFNLTDLRFQ
-784 GQNGQNPE
+784 GQNGQNPV
-792 IEIYDGSRSI
+792 IEIYDGSRTI
-802 SRASLIQKINYD
+802 STASLIQKVNYD

-821 ITLKEQIYFA
+821 ITLKEQIHFA

-841 FPAGAKNPLA
+841 FPAGAKNPLG
-851 TGKTERTDI
+851 TGKTTRTDV

-885 FESVASQ
+885 FEAVASQ
-892 LTWAVQAVSK
+892 LTWAVQAISK

-939 TYNFNIHVK
+939 TYKFNIHVK
-948 SNEAVDSKQQVALAM
+948 SNEAVDSKQQVALTM

-995 TNSGYGVFGGN
+995 TNSGYGVFGGQ
-1006 YGMLQAPKNVKSSS
+1006 YGMLQAPKNIKSSS

-1076 PAKQNVTP
+1076 PAQQSVTP
-1084 ESYDAGDL
+1084 EVYEAGDL

-1134 FGYTTISNVAGDE
+1134 FGYTTISNVAGDK

-1164 SQFTNDNWQS
+1164 SQFTNNNWQS

-1246 HKNGKLYIKFKD
+1246 HKNGKLYVKFKD
-1258 VVTPATNGGGET
+1258 VVTPATNGAGET

-1332 DAPYYDIV
+1332 NAPYYDIQ

-1369 SKEIKVTLAANDEL
+1369 SKEIKVTLAANDDL

-1395 TNDPINPSS
+1395 TNDPINPSAS
-1404 TVKMTANIVGDN
+1404 VKLTANIVGDN

-1469 EMKAAFSVPAGQ
+1469 EIKAAFSVPAGQ

-1551 GDENLAFSVEPASW
+1551 GDENLTFSAEPASW
-1565 FSASDLEAAGKSSV
+1565 YTASDLEAKGNSTV

-1594 NWVDIT
+1594 KWVDIT

-1611 YIDKTDFKKVEL
+1611 YINKTDFKKVTL

-1635 SMYIYNTGF
+1635 EMYIYNTGF

-1706 NYGNTMMQGM
+1706 NYGNTMMLGM

-1727 FKFQYNVDP
+1727 FKFQYHVDP

-1766 DGNAVEFSPYKNYVV
+1766 DGNTVEFTPYKNYVV

-1790 VELKANQLADTYDY
+1790 VELKANQLADTYDC

-1812 PSRASVKIPVTL
+1812 PSKPSVKIPVTL
-1824 NITGEAQ
+1824 NITGEVQ

-1842 PVDENAMEPSYYEF
+1842 PVDEYAMYPSYYEF
-1856 HVVNKGTKAFAIT
+1856 YVVNKGTKAFTIT
-1869 DVASEMFTVSESDD
+1869 NVASEMFVADD
-1883 PDVEPSAPEGKLEVY
+1883 PDDPWAMPEASLEVY
-1898 AAQSNNGGDDGID
+1898 TSANNSGDDGID
-1911 PGPLALSDDATAKAW
+1911 PGPMALAADAAKAW
-1926 IPYQSG
+1926 VPYQSG

-1949 PYNVY
+1949 PYNVS
-1954 EVHKKDFPLV
+1954 EVHAKDYPLV
-1964 FTVEGLNEETHTSTI
+1964 FSVEGLENTEYNSTI

-2034 GNVDDGSND
+2034 GNEYEDGND

-2068 KISGKKGMVKAL
+2068 KISGKKGMLKAL

-2089 KFIYDLPE
+2089 KFIYDLPT
-2097 GYKGNA
+2097 GYEGNA

-2124 AALDENFYAATRY
+2124 SALDENFYAATRY

-2186 IVKEKPREDGSYQG
+2186 IAKEEPREDGSYQG

-2285 EPWIK
+2285 ESWIK
-2290 LLNEKKDGEI
+2290 LLNEKKEGEI
-2300 ASGKAIPVQFEV
+2300 APGEALPVQFEV

-2341 HIYLNKNAAPIIT
+2341 HIYLDKNAAPVIT

-2386 NDADGIASVESYAN
+2386 NDADGIATVESYEN
-2400 EDGTQEGI
+2400 EDGTQDGI

-2413 TYTVEAGGS
+2413 TYTVEASGS

-2429 VPDYGTAGKHTF
+2429 APAYGTAGKHSF
-2441 TVNAK
+2441 AVNAK
-2446 DESGNVSSVVVN
+2446 DEAGNVSSAVVN

-2470 VGPADLAL
+2470 VGPADLVL

-2523 IAAKQVSGSTNI
+2523 IAAKQMPGSTNI

-2551 ALTVDAATGISNVVA
+2551 TLTVDVATGISNVVA
-2566 DASKGDVT
+2566 GGSKGDVA

-2587 IDADADKVVL
+2587 IGADADKVVL

-2609 KTLQNVH
+2609 KTLLNVH
-2616 AGDKASIALGKV
+2616 AGDKAGVALGKV

-2648 VAK
+2648 AAK

>member
-1 MLNYSVAELRN
+1 
-12 NKTNMT
+12 MT

-43 STTQSAES
+43 STTQSVES

-67 DRMIAAKLPLSV
+67 DRMVAAKLPLSV
-79 KGTNKKYVQTGVTPL
+79 KGTNRKYVQTGVTPL

-360 CSWGASVAGDE
+360 CSWGASVADDE
-371 DKSVTEAVNYF
+371 DKSVTEAVDYF

-397 FAAGNNGEEGDY
+397 FAAGNNGEEGNY

-510 YTQNPEYEGLMGSGY
+510 YTQNPEYKGLMGSGY

-586 LNKLSSA
+586 LNKLNSA

-698 ARNLKPNP
+698 GRIKKPNP

-718 TLAKRNAVASSDYKA
+718 TLVKRNAVATSDYQAKD
-733 ENWPDTLTYSNY
+733 WPDTLTYSNQL
-745 VYSYIGETDTKLP
+745 YSYIGETDTKLP

-773 NGFNLTDLLIQ
+773 NGFNLTDLRIQ
-784 GQNGQNPE
+784 GQNGQNPV

-802 SRASLIQKINYD
+802 STASLIQKVNYD

-821 ITLKEQIYFA
+821 ITLKEQIHFA

-841 FPAGAKNPLA
+841 FPAGAKNPLG
-851 TGKTERTDI
+851 TGKTTRTDV

-885 FESVASQ
+885 FEAIASQ
-892 LTWAVQAVSK
+892 LTWAVQAISK

-910 NPEPISGEVRPNESQ
+910 NPEPISGEVRPSESQ

-939 TYNFNIHVK
+939 TYKFNIHVK

-974 QQLVDFGDLLVGQT
+974 QKLVDFGDLLVGQT

-995 TNSGYGVFGGN
+995 TNSGYGVFGGK

-1062 GNQHSFLVRGVASV
+1062 GNQHSFLVRGVASI
-1076 PAKQNVTP
+1076 PAQQSVTP
-1084 ESYDAGDL
+1084 DVYEAGDL

-1128 TAKVHK
+1128 KARVHK
-1134 FGYTTISNVAGDE
+1134 FGYTTVSNVAGDE

-1246 HKNGKLYIKFKD
+1246 HKNGKLYVKFKD

-1312 ASDPCIFVD
+1312 AADPCIFVD
-1321 ANKVQEDNDGL
+1321 ANKVQESNDGL

-1369 SKEIKVTLAANDEL
+1369 SKEIKVTLAANDNL

-1404 TVKMTANIVGDN
+1404 TVKLTANIVGDN

-1421 ALDSTSVDFGKVFR
+1421 ALDSASVDFGKVFR

-1450 DALQVAGVSV
+1450 DVLQVAGVSV

-1469 EMKAAFSVPAGQ
+1469 EMNAAFSVPAGQ

-1526 SNPESLKVET
+1526 SNPESLEVET

-1565 FSASDLEAAGKSSV
+1565 FSASDLEATGKSSV

-1716 NFEVILRKDGS
+1716 NFEVILRKDGT

-1812 PSRASVKIPVTL
+1812 PSRASIKIPVTL

-1869 DVASEMFTVSESDD
+1869 DVASEMFVAADPDD
-1883 PDVEPSAPEGKLEVY
+1883 PWAMPEASLEVY
-1898 AAQSNNGGDDGID
+1898 TSANNSGDDGID
-1911 PGPLALSDDATAKAW
+1911 PGPMALADDAAKAW
-1926 IPYQSG
+1926 VPYQSG

-1949 PYNVY
+1949 PYNVS
-1954 EVHKKDFPLV
+1954 EVHAKDYPLV
-1964 FTVEGLNEETHTSTI
+1964 FSVEGLENTEYNSTI

-2012 LKNDGEYKLTYSLS
+2012 LMNDGAYKLTYSLS

-2068 KISGKKGMVKAL
+2068 KISGKKGMLKAL

-2089 KFIYDLPE
+2089 KFIYDLPS
-2097 GYKGNA
+2097 GYEGNA

-2124 AALDENFYAATRY
+2124 TALDENFYAATRY

-2186 IVKEKPREDGSYQG
+2186 IAKEEPREDGSYQG

-2290 LLNEKKDGEI
+2290 LLNEKKEGEI
-2300 ASGKAIPVQFEV
+2300 APGEALPVQFEV

-2341 HIYLNKNAAPIIT
+2341 HIYLDKNAAPVIT

-2386 NDADGIASVESYAN
+2386 NDADGIATVESYEN
-2400 EDGTQEGI
+2400 EDGTQDGI

-2429 VPDYGTAGKHTF
+2429 APAYGTAGKHSF
-2441 TVNAK
+2441 AVNAK
-2446 DESGNVSSVVVN
+2446 DESGNVSSAVVN

-2470 VGPADLAL
+2470 VGPADLVL

-2523 IAAKQVSGSTNI
+2523 IAAKQMPGSTNI

-2551 ALTVDAATGISNVVA
+2551 TLTVDVATGISNVVA
-2566 DASKGDVT
+2566 GGSKGDVA

-2587 IDADADKVVL
+2587 IGADADKVVL

-2609 KTLQNVH
+2609 KTLLNVH
-2616 AGDKASIALGKV
+2616 AGDKAGVALGKV

-2648 VAK
+2648 AAK

>member
-1 MLNYSVAELRN
+1 
-12 NKTNMT
+12 MT

-43 STTQSAES
+43 STTQSAEP

-67 DRMIAAKLPLSV
+67 DRMVAAKLPLSV
-79 KGTNKKYVQTGVTPL
+79 KGTNRKYVQTGVTPL

-360 CSWGASVAGDE
+360 CSWGASVADDE
-371 DKSVTEAVNYF
+371 DKSVTEAVDYF

-397 FAAGNNGEEGDY
+397 FAAGNNGEEGNY

-510 YTQNPEYEGLMGSGY
+510 YTQNPEYKGLMGSGY

-586 LNKLSSA
+586 LNKLNSA

-698 ARNLKPNP
+698 GRIKKPNP

-718 TLAKRNAVASSDYKA
+718 TLVKRNAVATSDYQAKD
-733 ENWPDTLTYSNY
+733 WPDTLTYSNQL
-745 VYSYIGETDTKLP
+745 YSYIGETDTKLP

-773 NGFNLTDLLIQ
+773 NGFNLTDLRIQ
-784 GQNGQNPE
+784 GQNGQNPV

-802 SRASLIQKINYD
+802 STASLIQKVNYD

-821 ITLKEQIYFA
+821 ITLKEQIHFA
-831 PGSSFWVVAK
+831 PGSSFWVVVK
-841 FPAGAKNPLA
+841 FPAGAKNPLG
-851 TGKTERTDI
+851 TGKTTRTDV

-885 FESVASQ
+885 FEAIASQ
-892 LTWAVQAVSK
+892 LTWAVQAISK

-939 TYNFNIHVK
+939 TYKFNIHVK

-974 QQLVDFGDLLVGQT
+974 QKLVDFGDLLVGQT

-995 TNSGYGVFGGN
+995 TNSGYGVFGGK

-1062 GNQHSFLVRGVASV
+1062 GNQHSFLVRGVASI
-1076 PAKQNVTP
+1076 PAQQSVTP
-1084 ESYDAGDL
+1084 DVYEAGDL

-1128 TAKVHK
+1128 KARVHK
-1134 FGYTTISNVAGDE
+1134 FGYTTVSNVAGDE

-1246 HKNGKLYIKFKD
+1246 HKNGKLYVKFKD

-1312 ASDPCIFVD
+1312 AADPCIFVD
-1321 ANKVQEDNDGL
+1321 ANKVQESNDGL

-1369 SKEIKVTLAANDEL
+1369 SKEIKVTLAANDNL

-1404 TVKMTANIVGDN
+1404 TVKLTANIVGDN

-1421 ALDSTSVDFGKVFR
+1421 ALDSASVDFGKVFR

-1450 DALQVAGVSV
+1450 DVLQVAGVSV

-1469 EMKAAFSVPAGQ
+1469 EMNAAFSVPAGQ

-1526 SNPESLKVET
+1526 SNPESLEVET

-1565 FSASDLEAAGKSSV
+1565 FSASDLEATGKSSV

-1716 NFEVILRKDGS
+1716 NFEVILRKDGT

-1812 PSRASVKIPVTL
+1812 PSRASIKIPVTL

-1869 DVASEMFTVSESDD
+1869 DVASEMFVAADPDD
-1883 PDVEPSAPEGKLEVY
+1883 PWAMPEASLEVY
-1898 AAQSNNGGDDGID
+1898 TSANNSGDDGID
-1911 PGPLALSDDATAKAW
+1911 PGPMALADDAAKAW
-1926 IPYQSG
+1926 VPYQSG

-1949 PYNVY
+1949 PYNVS
-1954 EVHKKDFPLV
+1954 EVHAKDYPLV
-1964 FTVEGLNEETHTSTI
+1964 FTVEGLEKTEYNSTI

-2012 LKNDGEYKLTYSLS
+2012 LMNDGAYKLTYSLS

-2068 KISGKKGMVKAL
+2068 KISGKKGMLKAL

-2089 KFIYDLPE
+2089 KFIYDLPT
-2097 GYKGNA
+2097 GYEGNA

-2124 AALDENFYAATRY
+2124 TALDENFYAATRY

-2186 IVKEKPREDGSYQG
+2186 IAKEEPREDGSYQG

-2290 LLNEKKDGEI
+2290 LLNEKKEGEI
-2300 ASGKAIPVQFEV
+2300 APGEALPVQFEV

-2341 HIYLNKNAAPIIT
+2341 HIYLDKNAAPVIT

-2386 NDADGIASVESYAN
+2386 NDADGIATVESYEN
-2400 EDGTQEGI
+2400 EDGTQDGI

-2429 VPDYGTAGKHTF
+2429 APAYGTAGKHSF
-2441 TVNAK
+2441 AVNAK
-2446 DESGNVSSVVVN
+2446 DESGNVSSAVVN

-2470 VGPADLAL
+2470 VGPADLVL

-2523 IAAKQVSGSTNI
+2523 IAAKQMPGSTNI

-2551 ALTVDAATGISNVVA
+2551 ALTVDVATGISNVVA
-2566 DASKGDVT
+2566 GGSKGDVA

-2587 IDADADKVVL
+2587 IGADADKVVL

-2609 KTLQNVH
+2609 KTLLNVH
-2616 AGDKASIALGKV
+2616 AGDKAGVALGKV

-2648 VAK
+2648 AAK

>member
-1 MLNYSVAELRN
+1 
-12 NKTNMT
+12 MT

-67 DRMIAAKLPLSV
+67 DRMVAAKLPLSV
-79 KGTNKKYVQTGVTPL
+79 KGTNRKYVQTGVTPL

-125 DLWYDVHYEASGMK
+125 DLWYDVHYEASGLK

-176 AVARAAKAASTM
+176 AVAKAAKAASTM

-229 KDVVVAII
+229 KDVLVAII

-342 DFGAAIVY
+342 DFGAALVY

-371 DKSVTEAVNYF
+371 DKSVTEAVDYF

-688 ATTRATMSTS
+688 ATTRAAMSTS

-773 NGFNLTDLLIQ
+773 NGFNLTDLRIQ
-784 GQNGQNPE
+784 GQNGKDPE

-802 SRASLIQKINYD
+802 SKASLIQKVNYD

-851 TGKTERTDI
+851 TGKTARTDI
-860 AQYSFYS
+860 AQHSFYS

-939 TYNFNIHVK
+939 TYKFNIHVK

-988 KTIDVEL
+988 KTLDVEL
-995 TNSGYGVFGGN
+995 TNSGYGVFGGQ

-1020 DQFNVSKGANNIA
+1020 DQFYVSKGTNNIA

-1062 GNQHSFLVRGVASV
+1062 GNQHSFLVRGVASI
-1076 PAKQNVTP
+1076 PAQQSVTP
-1084 ESYDAGDL
+1084 DVYEAGDL
-1092 KVGGEDKTATITIKN
+1092 KVGGEDKIATITIKN

-1128 TAKVHK
+1128 KARVHK
-1134 FGYTTISNVAGDE
+1134 FGYTTVSNVAGDE

-1227 AYTNSGWM
+1227 AYANSGWM

-1246 HKNGKLYIKFKD
+1246 HKNGKLYVKFKD
-1258 VVTPATNGGGET
+1258 VVTPATNGAGET

-1276 MALCPDGSVEVY
+1276 MALCPDGSVEVF

-1312 ASDPCIFVD
+1312 AADPCIFVD
-1321 ANKVQEDNDGL
+1321 ANKVQESNDGL

-1369 SKEIKVTLAANDEL
+1369 SKEIKVTLAANDNL

-1404 TVKMTANIVGDN
+1404 TVKLTANIVGDN

-1421 ALDSTSVDFGKVFR
+1421 ALDSASVDFGKVFR

-1469 EMKAAFSVPAGQ
+1469 DMNAAFSVPAGQ

-1526 SNPESLKVET
+1526 SNPESLEVET

-1565 FSASDLEAAGKSSV
+1565 FSASDLEATGKSSV

-1716 NFEVILRKDGS
+1716 NFEVILRKDGT

-1812 PSRASVKIPVTL
+1812 PSRASIKIPVTL
-1824 NITGEAQ
+1824 NITGEAK

-1869 DVASEMFTVSESDD
+1869 DVASEMFVAADPDD
-1883 PDVEPSAPEGKLEVY
+1883 PWAMPEASLEVY
-1898 AAQSNNGGDDGID
+1898 TSANNSGDDGID
-1911 PGPLALSDDATAKAW
+1911 PGPMALAADAAKAW
-1926 IPYQSG
+1926 VPYQSG

-1949 PYNVY
+1949 PYNVS
-1954 EVHKKDFPLV
+1954 EVHAKDYPLV
-1964 FTVEGLNEETHTSTI
+1964 FSVEGLENTEYNSTI

-2012 LKNDGEYKLTYSLS
+2012 LMNDGAYKLTYSLN

-2068 KISGKKGMVKAL
+2068 KISGKKGMLKAL

-2089 KFIYDLPE
+2089 KFIYDLPS
-2097 GYKGNA
+2097 GYEGNA

-2124 AALDENFYAATRY
+2124 TALDENFYAATRY

-2186 IVKEKPREDGSYQG
+2186 IAKEEPREDGSYQG

-2290 LLNEKKDGEI
+2290 LLNEKKEGEI
-2300 ASGKAIPVQFEV
+2300 APGEALPVQFEV

-2341 HIYLNKNAAPIIT
+2341 HIYLDKNAAPVIT

-2386 NDADGIASVESYAN
+2386 NDADGIATVESYEN
-2400 EDGTQEGI
+2400 EDGTQDGI

-2429 VPDYGTAGKHTF
+2429 APAYGTAGKHSF
-2441 TVNAK
+2441 AVNAK
-2446 DESGNVSSVVVN
+2446 DEAGNVSSAVVN

-2470 VGPADLAL
+2470 VGPADLVL

-2484 AQYYFADFFEDAD
+2484 AQYYFADFFEDVD

-2516 QSENGII
+2516 QSENAII
-2523 IAAKQVSGSTNI
+2523 IAAKQMPGSTNI

-2551 ALTVDAATGISNVVA
+2551 ALTVDVATGISNVVA
-2566 DASKGDVT
+2566 GGSKGDVA

-2587 IDADADKVVL
+2587 IGADADKVVL

-2609 KTLQNVH
+2609 KTLLNVH
-2616 AGDKASIALGKV
+2616 AGDKAGVALGKV

-2648 VAK
+2648 AAK

>member
-1 MLNYSVAELRN
+1 
-12 NKTNMT
+12 MT

-67 DRMIAAKLPLSV
+67 DRMVAAKLPLSV
-79 KGTNKKYVQTGVTPL
+79 KGTNRKYVQTGVTPL

-176 AVARAAKAASTM
+176 AVAKAAKAASTM

-342 DFGAAIVY
+342 DFGAALVY

-371 DKSVTEAVNYF
+371 DKSVTEAVDYF

-510 YTQNPEYEGLMGSGY
+510 YTQNPEYKGLMGSGY

-773 NGFNLTDLLIQ
+773 NGFNLTDLRIQ
-784 GQNGQNPE
+784 GQNGKDPE

-802 SRASLIQKINYD
+802 SKASLIQKVNYD

-851 TGKTERTDI
+851 TGKTARTDI
-860 AQYSFYS
+860 AQHSFYS

-939 TYNFNIHVK
+939 TYKFNIHVK

-974 QQLVDFGDLLVGQT
+974 QKLVDFGDLLVGQT

-995 TNSGYGVFGGN
+995 TNSGYGVFGGK

-1033 ARSTGT
+1033 ARSIGT
-1039 LPVTFAPTKE
+1039 LPVTFKPTKE

-1062 GNQHSFLVRGVASV
+1062 GNQHSFLVRGVASI
-1076 PAKQNVTP
+1076 PAQQSVTP
-1084 ESYDAGDL
+1084 DVYEAGDL

-1128 TAKVHK
+1128 KARVHK
-1134 FGYTTISNVAGDE
+1134 FGYTTVSNVAGDE

-1246 HKNGKLYIKFKD
+1246 HKNGKLYVKFKD
-1258 VVTPATNGGGET
+1258 VVTPATNGAGET

-1312 ASDPCIFVD
+1312 AADPCIFVD
-1321 ANKVQEDNDGL
+1321 ANKVQESNDGL

-1369 SKEIKVTLAANDEL
+1369 SKEIKVTLAANDDL

-1404 TVKMTANIVGDN
+1404 TVKLTANIVGDN

-1421 ALDSTSVDFGKVFR
+1421 ALDSASVDFGKVFR

-1450 DALQVAGVSV
+1450 DALNVTSVTV

-1469 EMKAAFSVPAGQ
+1469 EMNAAFSVPAGQ

-1526 SNPESLKVET
+1526 SNPESLEVET

-1565 FSASDLEAAGKSSV
+1565 FSASDLEATGKSSV

-1716 NFEVILRKDGS
+1716 NFEVILRKDGT

-1812 PSRASVKIPVTL
+1812 PSRASIKIPVTL

-1869 DVASEMFTVSESDD
+1869 DVASEMFVAADPDD
-1883 PDVEPSAPEGKLEVY
+1883 PWAMPEASLEVY
-1898 AAQSNNGGDDGID
+1898 TSANNSGDDGID
-1911 PGPLALSDDATAKAW
+1911 PGPMALAADAAKAW
-1926 IPYQSG
+1926 VPYQSG

-1954 EVHKKDFPLV
+1954 EVHAKDYPLV
-1964 FTVEGLNEETHTSTI
+1964 FSVEGLENTEYNSTI

-2012 LKNDGEYKLTYSLS
+2012 LMNDGAYKLTYSLS

-2068 KISGKKGMVKAL
+2068 KISGKKGMLKAL

-2089 KFIYDLPE
+2089 KFIYDLPT
-2097 GYKGNA
+2097 GYEGNA

-2124 AALDENFYAATRY
+2124 TALDENFYAATRY

-2186 IVKEKPREDGSYQG
+2186 IVKEEPREDGSYQG

-2290 LLNEKKDGEI
+2290 LLNEKKEGEI
-2300 ASGKAIPVQFEV
+2300 APGEALPVQFEV

-2341 HIYLNKNAAPIIT
+2341 HIYLDKNAAPVIT

-2386 NDADGIASVESYAN
+2386 NDADGIATVESYEN
-2400 EDGTQEGI
+2400 EDGTQDGI

-2429 VPDYGTAGKHTF
+2429 APAYGTAGKHSF
-2441 TVNAK
+2441 AVNAK
-2446 DESGNVSSVVVN
+2446 DESGNVSSAVVN

-2470 VGPADLAL
+2470 VGPADLVL

-2523 IAAKQVSGSTNI
+2523 IAAKQMPGSTNI

-2551 ALTVDAATGISNVVA
+2551 ALTVDVATGISNVVA
-2566 DASKGDVT
+2566 GGSKGDVA

-2587 IDADADKVVL
+2587 IGADADKVVL

-2609 KTLQNVH
+2609 KTLLNVH
-2616 AGDKASIALGKV
+2616 AGDKAGVALGKV

-2648 VAK
+2648 AAK

>member
-1 MLNYSVAELRN
+1 
-12 NKTNMT
+12 MT

-79 KGTNKKYVQTGVTPL
+79 KGTSKKYVQTGVTPL

-176 AVARAAKAASTM
+176 AVAKAAKAASTM

-360 CSWGASVAGDE
+360 CSWGASVADDE
-371 DKSVTEAVNYF
+371 DKSVTEAVDYF

-397 FAAGNNGEEGDY
+397 FAAGNNGEEGNY

-661 ATKASTAEASFNVKN
+661 ASKASIAEASFNVKN

-718 TLAKRNAVASSDYKA
+718 TLAKRNAVASSDYKV

-939 TYNFNIHVK
+939 TYEFNIHVK

-995 TNSGYGVFGGN
+995 TNSGYGVFGGK

-1033 ARSTGT
+1033 ARSIGT

-1076 PAKQNVTP
+1076 PAKQSVTP
-1084 ESYDAGDL
+1084 DVYEAGDL

-1157 ADEKDIT
+1157 ADETDIT

-1246 HKNGKLYIKFKD
+1246 HKNGKLYVKFKN

-1332 DAPYYDIV
+1332 DAPYYDIQ

-1395 TNDPINPSS
+1395 TNDPINPSAS
-1404 TVKMTANIVGDN
+1404 VKLTANIVGDN

-1536 PYGTNVEKTIQVTNE
+1536 PYGTNVEKTIQVTNK
-1551 GDENLAFSVEPASW
+1551 GDEDLTFSAEPASW

-1831 AEFPEVINVEQ
+1831 AKFPEIINVEQ
-1842 PVDENAMEPSYYEF
+1842 PVDENAMDPSYYEF
-1856 HVVNKGTKAFAIT
+1856 YVVNKGTKAFTIT
-1869 DVASEMFTVSESDD
+1869 DVASEMFTGSESDD
-1883 PDVEPSAPEGKLEVY
+1883 PDVEPSAPEGELEVY
-1898 AAQSNNGGDDGID
+1898 TAQSNNGGDDGID
-1911 PGPLALSDDATAKAW
+1911 PGPMALAADAAKAW
-1926 IPYQSG
+1926 VPYKSG

-1939 GEDTVKFRIT
+1939 GTDTVKFRIA

-1979 KLNITEAPVMAFDPE
+1979 KLNITEAPVMAFGPE

-2006 GTSTVN
+2006 GTRTVN

-2089 KFIYDLPE
+2089 KFIYDLPT
-2097 GYKGNA
+2097 GYEGNA

-2124 AALDENFYAATRY
+2124 TALDENFYAATRY

-2300 ASGKAIPVQFEV
+2300 APGKAIPVQFEV

-2341 HIYLNKNAAPIIT
+2341 HIYLDKNAAPVIT

-2497 GDAMTFSAQIADP
+2497 GDVMTFSAQIADP

-2535 NVVATDANGA
+2535 NVVATDVNGA

-2566 DASKGDVT
+2566 GASKGDVT

-2587 IDADADKVVL
+2587 IGTDADKVVL

-2616 AGDKASIALGKV
+2616 AGDKASVALGKV

>member
-1 MLNYSVAELRN
+1 
-12 NKTNMT
+12 MT

-31 GSNVRISAQSTS
+31 GSNVRVSAQSTS

-117 AKHKAFGL
+117 TKHKAFGL

-176 AVARAAKAASTM
+176 AVAKAAKAASTM

-247 LKDNVWINTAELN
+247 LKDNVWINEAELN

-371 DKSVTEAVNYF
+371 DKSVTEAVDYF

-397 FAAGNNGEEGDY
+397 FAAGNNGEEGNY

-939 TYNFNIHVK
+939 TYEFNIHVK

-995 TNSGYGVFGGN
+995 TNSGYGVFGGK

-1076 PAKQNVTP
+1076 PAKQSVTP
-1084 ESYDAGDL
+1084 DVYEAGDL

-1246 HKNGKLYIKFKD
+1246 HKNGKLYVKFKN

-1332 DAPYYDIV
+1332 DAPYYDIQ

-1395 TNDPINPSS
+1395 TNDPINPSAS
-1404 TVKMTANIVGDN
+1404 VKLTANIVGDN

-1551 GDENLAFSVEPASW
+1551 GDENLTFSAEPASW

-1831 AEFPEVINVEQ
+1831 AKFPEIINVEQ
-1842 PVDENAMEPSYYEF
+1842 PVDENAMDPSYYEF
-1856 HVVNKGTKAFAIT
+1856 YVVNKGTKAFTIT
-1869 DVASEMFTVSESDD
+1869 DVASEMFTGSESDD
-1883 PDVEPSAPEGKLEVY
+1883 PDVEPSAPEGGLEVY
-1898 AAQSNNGGDDGID
+1898 TAQSNNGGDDGID
-1911 PGPLALSDDATAKAW
+1911 PGPMALAADAAKAW
-1926 IPYQSG
+1926 VPYKSG
-1932 MMAPIVV
+1932 MMTPIVV
-1939 GEDTVKFRIT
+1939 GTDTVKFRIA

-2006 GTSTVN
+2006 GTRTVN

-2068 KISGKKGMVKAL
+2068 KISGKKGMLKTL

-2089 KFIYDLPE
+2089 KFIYDLPK
-2097 GYKGNA
+2097 GYEGNA

-2110 PVANAQAALMGTGA
+2110 PVENAQAALMGTGA
-2124 AALDENFYAATRY
+2124 TALDENFYAATRY

-2186 IVKEKPREDGSYQG
+2186 IVKEEPREDGSYQG

-2300 ASGKAIPVQFEV
+2300 APGKAIPVQFEV

-2333 PYNKLYNY
+2333 PCNKLCNY
-2341 HIYLNKNAAPIIT
+2341 HIYLDKNAAPVIT

-2368 MVPVTVADA
+2368 IVPVTVADA

-2400 EDGTQEGI
+2400 ENGTQEGI
-2408 SESNG
+2408 SENNG
-2413 TYTVEAGGS
+2413 TYTVKAGGS

-2497 GDAMTFSAQIADP
+2497 GDVMTFSAQIADP

-2566 DASKGDVT
+2566 GASKGDVT

-2587 IDADADKVVL
+2587 IGADADKVVL

-2616 AGDKASIALGKV
+2616 AGDKASVALGKV

>member
-1 MLNYSVAELRN
+1 
-12 NKTNMT
+12 MT

-67 DRMIAAKLPLSV
+67 DRMVAAKLPLSV
-79 KGTNKKYVQTGVTPL
+79 KGTNRKYVQTGVTPL

-360 CSWGASVAGDE
+360 CSWGAGVADDE
-371 DKSVTEAVNYF
+371 DKSVTEAVDYF

-397 FAAGNNGEEGDY
+397 FAAGNNGEEGNY

-510 YTQNPEYEGLMGSGY
+510 YTQNPEYKGLMGSGY

-586 LNKLSSA
+586 LNKLNSA

-698 ARNLKPNP
+698 GRIKKPNP

-718 TLAKRNAVASSDYKA
+718 TLVKRNAVATSNYQAKD
-733 ENWPDTLTYSNY
+733 WPDTLTYSNQL
-745 VYSYIGETDTKLP
+745 YSYIGETDTKLP

-773 NGFNLTDLLIQ
+773 NGFNLTDLRIQ
-784 GQNGQNPE
+784 GQNGQNPV

-802 SRASLIQKINYD
+802 STASLIQKVNYD

-821 ITLKEQIYFA
+821 ITLKEQIHFA

-841 FPAGAKNPLA
+841 FPAGAKNPLG
-851 TGKTERTDI
+851 TGKTTRTDV

-885 FESVASQ
+885 FEAIASQ
-892 LTWAVQAVSK
+892 LTWAVQAISK

-910 NPEPISGEVRPNESQ
+910 NPKPISGEVRPNESQ

-939 TYNFNIHVK
+939 TYKFNIHVK

-974 QQLVDFGDLLVGQT
+974 QKLVDFGDLLVGQT

-995 TNSGYGVFGGN
+995 TNSGYGVFGGK

-1062 GNQHSFLVRGVASV
+1062 GNQHSFLVRGVASI
-1076 PAKQNVTP
+1076 PAQQSVTP
-1084 ESYDAGDL
+1084 ESYDASDL

-1157 ADEKDIT
+1157 ADETDIT

-1198 GGVSMQQMDGRISC
+1198 GGVSMQKADGRISC

-1246 HKNGKLYIKFKD
+1246 HKNGKFYVKFKD

-1312 ASDPCIFVD
+1312 AADPCIFVD
-1321 ANKVQEDNDGL
+1321 ANKVQESNDGL

-1369 SKEIKVTLAANDEL
+1369 SKEIKVTLAANDNL

-1404 TVKMTANIVGDN
+1404 TVKLTANIVGDN

-1421 ALDSTSVDFGKVFR
+1421 ALDSASVDFGKVFR

-1450 DALQVAGVSV
+1450 DVLQVAGVSV

-1469 EMKAAFSVPAGQ
+1469 EMNAAFSVPAGQ

-1526 SNPESLKVET
+1526 SNPESLEVET

-1551 GDENLAFSVEPASW
+1551 GDENLTFSAEPASW
-1565 FSASDLEAAGKSSV
+1565 FSASDLEATGKSSV

-1869 DVASEMFTVSESDD
+1869 DVASEMFVAADPDD
-1883 PDVEPSAPEGKLEVY
+1883 PWAMPEASLEVY
-1898 AAQSNNGGDDGID
+1898 TSANNSGDDGID
-1911 PGPLALSDDATAKAW
+1911 PGPMALAADAAKAW
-1926 IPYQSG
+1926 VPYQSG

-1949 PYNVY
+1949 PYNVS
-1954 EVHKKDFPLV
+1954 EVHAKDYPLV
-1964 FTVEGLNEETHTSTI
+1964 FSVEGLENTEYNSTI

-2012 LKNDGEYKLTYSLS
+2012 LMNDGEYKLTYSLS

-2034 GNVDDGSND
+2034 GNEYEDGND

-2068 KISGKKGMVKAL
+2068 KISGKKGMLKAL

-2089 KFIYDLPE
+2089 KFIYDLPT
-2097 GYKGNA
+2097 GYEGNA

-2110 PVANAQAALMGTGA
+2110 PVENAQAALMGTGA
-2124 AALDENFYAATRY
+2124 TALDENFYAATRY

-2186 IVKEKPREDGSYQG
+2186 IAKEEPREDGSYQG

-2290 LLNEKKDGEI
+2290 LLNEKKEGEI
-2300 ASGKAIPVQFEV
+2300 APGEALPVQFEV

-2341 HIYLNKNAAPIIT
+2341 HIYLDKNAAPVIT

-2368 MVPVTVADA
+2368 IVPVTVADA

-2400 EDGTQEGI
+2400 ENGTQEGI

-2446 DESGNVSSVVVN
+2446 DESGNVSSAVVN

-2497 GDAMTFSAQIADP
+2497 GDVMTFSAQIADP

-2566 DASKGDVT
+2566 GASKGDVT

-2587 IDADADKVVL
+2587 IGADADKVVL

-2616 AGDKASIALGKV
+2616 AGDKASVALGKV

>member
-1 MLNYSVAELRN
+1 
-12 NKTNMT
+12 MT

-102 AVSMTRVFPYAGKNE
+102 AVSMTRVFPYAGKDE
-117 AKHKAFGL
+117 AKHKAAGL

-139 LAQARNLFRSAE
+139 LVQARNLFRSAE

-164 IGGERFLEVSPA
+164 IGGERFLEISPA
-176 AVARAAKAASTM
+176 AVAKAAKAASTM

-360 CSWGASVAGDE
+360 CSWGAGVADEE
-371 DKSVTEAVNYF
+371 DKSVTEAVDYF

-397 FAAGNNGEEGDY
+397 FAAGNNGEEGNY

-548 TASHDNALIEWVIPE
+548 TASHDNALIEWTIPE

-698 ARNLKPNP
+698 GRIKNPNP

-718 TLAKRNAVASSDYKA
+718 TLVKRNAVATSNYQAKD
-733 ENWPDTLTYSNY
+733 WPDTLTYSNQL
-745 VYSYIGETDTKLP
+745 YSYIGETDTKLP

-773 NGFNLTDLLIQ
+773 NGFNLTDLHFQ
-784 GQNGQNPE
+784 GQNGQNPV
-792 IEIYDGSRSI
+792 IEIYDGSRTI
-802 SRASLIQKINYD
+802 STASLIQKVNYD

-821 ITLKEQIYFA
+821 ITLKEQIHFA

-841 FPAGAKNPLA
+841 FPAGAKNPLG
-851 TGKTERTDI
+851 TGKTTRTDV

-885 FESVASQ
+885 FEAVANQ
-892 LTWAVQAVSK
+892 LTWAVQAISK

-939 TYNFNIHVK
+939 TYKFNIHVK

-995 TNSGYGVFGGN
+995 TNSGYGVFAGK
-1006 YGMLQAPKNVKSSS
+1006 YGMLQASQNEVKSSS

-1076 PAKQNVTP
+1076 PAKQTVTP
-1084 ESYDAGDL
+1084 DVYEAGDL

-1164 SQFTNDNWQS
+1164 SQFTNNNWQS

-1246 HKNGKLYIKFKD
+1246 HKNGKFYVKFKD

-1321 ANKVQEDNDGL
+1321 ASKVQEDNDGL
-1332 DAPYYDIV
+1332 NAPYYDIQ

-1369 SKEIKVTLAANDEL
+1369 SKEIKVTLAANDDL

-1395 TNDPINPSS
+1395 TNDPINPSAS
-1404 TVKMTANIVGDN
+1404 VKLTANIVGDN

-1551 GDENLAFSVEPASW
+1551 GDENLTFSAEPASW
-1565 FSASDLEAAGKSSV
+1565 YTASDLEANGNSTV
-1579 DYVFKSKLDGFDIPY
+1579 DYVFKSKLDGFDVPY

-1611 YIDKTDFKKVEL
+1611 YINKTDFKKVEL

-1706 NYGNTMMQGM
+1706 NYGNTMMLGM

-1727 FKFQYNVDP
+1727 FKFQYHVDP

-1766 DGNAVEFSPYKNYVV
+1766 DGNTIEFTPYKNYVV

-1790 VELKANQLADTYDY
+1790 VELKANQLADTYDC

-1812 PSRASVKIPVTL
+1812 PSKPSVKIPVTL
-1824 NITGEAQ
+1824 NITGEVQ

-1842 PVDENAMEPSYYEF
+1842 PVDENPMYPSYYEF
-1856 HVVNKGTKAFAIT
+1856 YVVNKGTKAFTIT
-1869 DVASEMFTVSESDD
+1869 NVASEMFVAADPDD
-1883 PDVEPSAPEGKLEVY
+1883 PWAMPEASLEVY
-1898 AAQSNNGGDDGID
+1898 TSANNSGDDGID
-1911 PGPLALSDDATAKAW
+1911 PGPMALADDAAKAW
-1926 IPYQSG
+1926 VPYRSG

-1949 PYNVY
+1949 PYNVS
-1954 EVHKKDFPLV
+1954 EVHAKDYPLV
-1964 FTVEGLNEETHTSTI
+1964 FSVEGLENTEYNSTI

-2012 LKNDGEYKLTYSLS
+2012 LMNDGKYKLIYSLS

-2034 GNVDDGSND
+2034 SNVDDGSNV
-2043 PAPAYNVISY
+2043 PAPSYNVISY

-2089 KFIYDLPE
+2089 KYIYDLPS
-2097 GYKGNA
+2097 GYEGNA

-2124 AALDENFYAATRY
+2124 TALDENFYAATRY

-2186 IVKEKPREDGSYQG
+2186 IVKEEPREDGSYRG

-2218 FYVVLKYPAGYKG
+2218 FYVVLKYPAGYKS

-2258 DIEALYDNAYSY
+2258 DIETLYNNAYSY

-2300 ASGKAIPVQFEV
+2300 APGKAIPVQFEV
-2312 NAKSAYFAKNNK
+2312 NAKSAYFSKNNK

-2341 HIYLNKNAAPIIT
+2341 HIYLDKNAAPVIT

-2400 EDGTQEGI
+2400 EDGTQKGI

-2484 AQYYFADFFEDAD
+2484 AQYYFADFFEDVD
-2497 GDAMTFSAQIADP
+2497 GDVMTFSAQIADP

-2551 ALTVDAATGISNVVA
+2551 ALTVDAATGINNVVA

-2616 AGDKASIALGKV
+2616 AGDKASVALGKV

>member
-1 MLNYSVAELRN
+1 
-12 NKTNMT
+12 MT

-269 DGYVDDIYGY
+269 DGFVDDIYGY

-586 LNKLSSA
+586 LNKLSST

-649 QVDQKNLSMTVD
+649 QVDHKNLSMTVD

-698 ARNLKPNP
+698 GRIKNPNP

-718 TLAKRNAVASSDYKA
+718 TLVKRNAVATSNYQAKD
-733 ENWPDTLTYSNY
+733 WPDTLTYSNQL
-745 VYSYIGETDTKLP
+745 YSYIGETDTKLP

-773 NGFNLTDLLIQ
+773 NGFNLTDLRFQ
-784 GQNGQNPE
+784 GQNGQNPV

-802 SRASLIQKINYD
+802 STASLIQKVNYD

-821 ITLKEQIYFA
+821 ITLKEQIHFA

-841 FPAGAKNPLA
+841 FPAGAKNPLG
-851 TGKTERTDI
+851 TGKTTRTDV

-885 FESVASQ
+885 FEAVANQ
-892 LTWAVQAVSK
+892 LTWAVQAISK

-939 TYNFNIHVK
+939 TYKFNIHVK
-948 SNEAVDSKQQVALAM
+948 SNEAVDSKQQVALSM

-995 TNSGYGVFGGN
+995 TNSGYGVFGGK
-1006 YGMLQAPKNVKSSS
+1006 YGGILQASRKEVKSSS

-1039 LPVTFAPTKE
+1039 VPVTFAPTKE

-1062 GNQHSFLVRGVASV
+1062 GQQYSFLVRGVASV
-1076 PAKQNVTP
+1076 PAQLSVT
-1084 ESYDAGDL
+1084 SDACDAGDL

-1258 VVTPATNGGGET
+1258 VVTPATNGAGET

-1312 ASDPCIFVD
+1312 AADPCIFVD

-1332 DAPYYDIV
+1332 DAPYYDIQ

-1354 IKSLSSTDGYVGNGE
+1354 IKSLSSTEGYVGNGE
-1369 SKEIKVTLAANDEL
+1369 SKDIKVTLAANDEL

-1395 TNDPINPSS
+1395 TNDPINPSAS
-1404 TVKMTANIVGDN
+1404 VKLTANIVGDN

-1450 DALQVAGVSV
+1450 DALNVTSVTV

-1469 EMKAAFSVPAGQ
+1469 EMNAAFSVPAGQ

-1488 LPTAEKG
+1488 LPTADKG

-1503 TYQDGTTK
+1503 TYKDGTTK

-1526 SNPESLKVET
+1526 SNPESLEVET
-1536 PYGTNVEKTIQVTNE
+1536 PYGTNVEKTIQVTNK
-1551 GDENLAFSVEPASW
+1551 GDENLTFSAEPASW
-1565 FSASDLEAAGKSSV
+1565 YTASDLEATDKSTV

-1695 AKDDEVIVSYK
+1695 AMDDEVIVSYK

-1812 PSRASVKIPVTL
+1812 PSRASIKIPVTL

-1869 DVASEMFTVSESDD
+1869 DVASEMFVADD
-1883 PDVEPSAPEGKLEVY
+1883 PDDPWAMPEASLEVY
-1898 AAQSNNGGDDGID
+1898 TSANNSGDDGID
-1911 PGPLALSDDATAKAW
+1911 PGPMALAADAAKAW
-1926 IPYQSG
+1926 VPYQSG

-1949 PYNVY
+1949 PYNVS
-1954 EVHKKDFPLV
+1954 EVHAKDYPLV
-1964 FTVEGLNEETHTSTI
+1964 FSVEGLENTEYTSTI

-2006 GTSTVN
+2006 GTVTAN
-2012 LKNDGEYKLTYSLS
+2012 LMNAGQYKLTYSLN

-2089 KFIYDLPE
+2089 KFIYDLPT
-2097 GYKGNA
+2097 GYEGNA

-2124 AALDENFYAATRY
+2124 SALDENFYAATRY

-2186 IVKEKPREDGSYQG
+2186 IDMEEPLDNGSYQG
-2200 AARMLEF
+2200 VPRVLKF

-2218 FYVVLKYPAGYKG
+2218 FYVVLKYPAGYKS
-2231 SAMMATKDGDMETNR
+2231 SALMATKDGDMETNR

-2258 DIEALYDNAYSY
+2258 DIETLYDNAYSY

-2290 LLNEKKDGEI
+2290 LLNEKKEGEI
-2300 ASGKAIPVQFEV
+2300 APGESLPVQFEV
-2312 NAKSAYFAKNNK
+2312 NAKSAYFSKNNK

-2333 PYNKLYNY
+2333 PMNKLYNY
-2341 HIYLNKNAAPIIT
+2341 HIYLEKNAAPTIT

-2446 DESGNVSSVVVN
+2446 DESGNVSSAIVN

-2566 DASKGDVT
+2566 GASKGDVT

-2587 IDADADKVVL
+2587 IGADADKVVL

-2616 AGDKASIALGKV
+2616 AGDKASVALGKV

>member
-1 MLNYSVAELRN
+1 
-12 NKTNMT
+12 MT

-102 AVSMTRVFPYAGKNE
+102 AVSMTRVFPYAGKDE
-117 AKHKAFGL
+117 AKHKAAGL

-164 IGGERFLEVSPA
+164 IGGERFLEISPA
-176 AVARAAKAASTM
+176 AVAKAAKAASTM

-342 DFGAAIVY
+342 DFGASIVY

-360 CSWGASVAGDE
+360 CSWGARVADEE
-371 DKSVTEAVNYF
+371 DKSVTAAVDYF

-397 FAAGNNGEEGDY
+397 FAAGNNGEEGNY

-548 TASHDNALIEWVIPE
+548 TASHDNALIEWTIPE

-698 ARNLKPNP
+698 GRIKNPNP

-718 TLAKRNAVASSDYKA
+718 TLVKRNAVATSNYQAKD
-733 ENWPDTLTYSNY
+733 WPDTLTYSNQL
-745 VYSYIGETDTKLP
+745 YSYIGETDTKLP

-773 NGFNLTDLLIQ
+773 NGFNLTDLHFQ
-784 GQNGQNPE
+784 GQNGQDPV
-792 IEIYDGSRSI
+792 IEIYDGSRTI
-802 SRASLIQKINYD
+802 STASLIQKVNYD

-821 ITLKEQIYFA
+821 ITLKEQIHFA

-841 FPAGAKNPLA
+841 FPAGAKNPLG
-851 TGKTERTDI
+851 TGKTTRTDV

-885 FESVASQ
+885 FEAVANQ
-892 LTWAVQAVSK
+892 LTWAVQAISK

-939 TYNFNIHVK
+939 TYKFNIHVK

-995 TNSGYGVFGGN
+995 TNSGYGVFAGK
-1006 YGMLQAPKNVKSSS
+1006 YGMLQASQNEVKSSS

-1076 PAKQNVTP
+1076 PAKQTVTP
-1084 ESYDAGDL
+1084 DVYEAGDL

-1134 FGYTTISNVAGDE
+1134 FGYTTISNVSGDE

-1164 SQFTNDNWQS
+1164 SQFTNNNWQS

-1246 HKNGKLYIKFKD
+1246 HKNGKFYVNFKD

-1332 DAPYYDIV
+1332 NAPYYDIQ

-1369 SKEIKVTLAANDEL
+1369 SKEIKVTLAANDDL

-1395 TNDPINPSS
+1395 TNDPINPSAS
-1404 TVKMTANIVGDN
+1404 VKLTANIVGDN

-1435 TSAQQRTVLL
+1435 TSVQQRTVLL

-1551 GDENLAFSVEPASW
+1551 GDENLTFSAEPASW
-1565 FSASDLEAAGKSSV
+1565 YTASDLEANGNSTV
-1579 DYVFKSKLDGFDIPY
+1579 DYVFKSKLDGFDVPY

-1611 YIDKTDFKKVEL
+1611 YINKTDFKKVEL

-1706 NYGNTMMQGM
+1706 NYGNTMMLGM

-1727 FKFQYNVDP
+1727 FKFQYHVDP

-1766 DGNAVEFSPYKNYVV
+1766 DGNTIEFTPYKNYVV

-1824 NITGEAQ
+1824 NITGEVQ

-1842 PVDENAMEPSYYEF
+1842 PVDENPMYPSYYEF
-1856 HVVNKGTKAFAIT
+1856 YVVNKGTKAFAIT
-1869 DVASEMFTVSESDD
+1869 DVASEMFVD
-1883 PDVEPSAPEGKLEVY
+1883 PWAMPEASLEVY
-1898 AAQSNNGGDDGID
+1898 TSANNSGDDGID
-1911 PGPLALSDDATAKAW
+1911 PGPMALADDAAKAW
-1926 IPYQSG
+1926 VPYRSG

-1949 PYNVY
+1949 PYNVS
-1954 EVHKKDFPLV
+1954 EVHAKDYPLV
-1964 FTVEGLNEETHTSTI
+1964 FSVEGLENTEYNSTI

-2012 LKNDGEYKLTYSLS
+2012 LMNDGKYKLIYSLS

-2034 GNVDDGSND
+2034 GNVDDGSNV
-2043 PAPAYNVISY
+2043 PAPSYNVISY

-2089 KFIYDLPE
+2089 KFFYDLPS
-2097 GYKGNA
+2097 GYEGNA

-2124 AALDENFYAATRY
+2124 TALDENFYAATRY

-2186 IVKEKPREDGSYQG
+2186 IVKEEPLKDGSYRG
-2200 AARMLEF
+2200 VPRMLEF

-2218 FYVVLKYPAGYKG
+2218 FYVVLKYPAGYKS

-2300 ASGKAIPVQFEV
+2300 APGKAIPVQFEV

-2341 HIYLNKNAAPIIT
+2341 HIYLDKNAAPVIT

-2484 AQYYFADFFEDAD
+2484 AQYYFADFFEDVD
-2497 GDAMTFSAQIADP
+2497 GDVMTFSAQIADP

-2551 ALTVDAATGISNVVA
+2551 ALTVDAATGINNVVA

-2616 AGDKASIALGKV
+2616 SGDKASVALGKV

>member
-1 MLNYSVAELRN
+1 
-12 NKTNMT
+12 MT

-67 DRMIAAKLPLSV
+67 DRMVAAKLPLSV
-79 KGTNKKYVQTGVTPL
+79 KGTNRKYVQTGVTPL

-360 CSWGASVAGDE
+360 CSWGAGVADEE
-371 DKSVTEAVNYF
+371 DKSITAAVDYF

-397 FAAGNNGEEGDY
+397 FAAGNNGEEGNY

-510 YTQNPEYEGLMGSGY
+510 YTQNPEYKGLMGSGY

-548 TASHDNALIEWVIPE
+548 TASHDNALIEWTIPE

-574 YYSTEAFSATDD
+574 YYSTEDFSATDD
-586 LNKLSSA
+586 LNKLSSVS
-593 TVDTKFKYSGDK
+593 VDTKFKYSGDK

-641 TTNAGPKV
+641 TTNSGPKV

-698 ARNLKPNP
+698 GRIKNPNP

-718 TLAKRNAVASSDYKA
+718 TLVKRNAVATSNYQAKD
-733 ENWPDTLTYSNY
+733 WPDTLTYSNQL
-745 VYSYIGETDTKLP
+745 YSYIGETDTKLP

-773 NGFNLTDLLIQ
+773 NGFNLTDLRFQ
-784 GQNGQNPE
+784 GQNGQNPV
-792 IEIYDGSRSI
+792 IEIYDGSRTI
-802 SRASLIQKINYD
+802 STASLIQKVNYD

-821 ITLKEQIYFA
+821 ITLKEQIHFA

-841 FPAGAKNPLA
+841 FPAGAKNPLG
-851 TGKTERTDI
+851 TGKTTRTDV

-885 FESVASQ
+885 FEAVASQ
-892 LTWAVQAVSK
+892 LTWAVQAISK

-939 TYNFNIHVK
+939 TYKFNIHVK
-948 SNEAVDSKQQVALAM
+948 SNEAVDSKQQVALTM
-963 TVKGYKPELHS
+963 IVKGYKPELHS

-995 TNSGYGVFGGN
+995 TNSGYGVFGGQ
-1006 YGMLQAPKNVKSSS
+1006 YGMLQAPKNIKSSS

-1076 PAKQNVTP
+1076 PAQQSVTP
-1084 ESYDAGDL
+1084 EVYEAGDL

-1134 FGYTTISNVAGDE
+1134 FGYTTISNVAGDK

-1164 SQFTNDNWQS
+1164 SQFTNNNWQS

-1246 HKNGKLYIKFKD
+1246 HKNGKLYVKFKD
-1258 VVTPATNGGGET
+1258 VVTPATNGAGET

-1321 ANKVQEDNDGL
+1321 ANKVQESNGGL
-1332 DAPYYDIV
+1332 NAPYYDIQ

-1369 SKEIKVTLAANDEL
+1369 SKEIKVTLAANDDL

-1395 TNDPINPSS
+1395 TNDPINPSAS
-1404 TVKMTANIVGDN
+1404 VKLTANIVGDN

-1469 EMKAAFSVPAGQ
+1469 EIKAAFSVPAGQ

-1551 GDENLAFSVEPASW
+1551 GDENLTFSAEPASW
-1565 FSASDLEAAGKSSV
+1565 YTASDLEAKGNSTV

-1594 NWVDIT
+1594 KWVDIT

-1611 YIDKTDFKKVEL
+1611 YINKTDFKKVTL

-1635 SMYIYNTGF
+1635 EMYIYNTGF

-1706 NYGNTMMQGM
+1706 NYGNTMMLGM

-1727 FKFQYNVDP
+1727 FKFQYHVDP

-1766 DGNAVEFSPYKNYVV
+1766 DGNTVEFTPYKNYVV

-1790 VELKANQLADTYDY
+1790 VELKANQLADTYDC

-1812 PSRASVKIPVTL
+1812 PSKPSVKIPVTL
-1824 NITGEAQ
+1824 NITGEVQ

-1842 PVDENAMEPSYYEF
+1842 PVDEYAMYPSYYEF
-1856 HVVNKGTKAFAIT
+1856 YVVNKGTKAFTIT
-1869 DVASEMFTVSESDD
+1869 NVASEMFVADD
-1883 PDVEPSAPEGKLEVY
+1883 PDDPWAMPEASLEVY
-1898 AAQSNNGGDDGID
+1898 TSANNSGDDGID
-1911 PGPLALSDDATAKAW
+1911 PGPMALAADAAKAW
-1926 IPYQSG
+1926 VPYQSG

-1949 PYNVY
+1949 PYNVS
-1954 EVHKKDFPLV
+1954 EVHAKDYPLV
-1964 FTVEGLNEETHTSTI
+1964 FSVEGLENTEYNSTI

-2034 GNVDDGSND
+2034 GNEYEDGND

-2068 KISGKKGMVKAL
+2068 KISGKKGMLKAL

-2089 KFIYDLPE
+2089 KFIYDLPT
-2097 GYKGNA
+2097 GYEGNA

-2124 AALDENFYAATRY
+2124 SALDENFYAATRY

-2186 IVKEKPREDGSYQG
+2186 IAKEEPREDGSYQG

-2285 EPWIK
+2285 ESWIK
-2290 LLNEKKDGEI
+2290 LLNEKKEGEI
-2300 ASGKAIPVQFEV
+2300 APGEALPVQFEV

-2341 HIYLNKNAAPIIT
+2341 HIYLDKNAAPVIT

-2386 NDADGIASVESYAN
+2386 NDADGIATVESYEN
-2400 EDGTQEGI
+2400 EDGTQDGI

-2429 VPDYGTAGKHTF
+2429 APAYGTAGKHSF
-2441 TVNAK
+2441 AVNAK
-2446 DESGNVSSVVVN
+2446 DEAGNVSSAVVN

-2470 VGPADLAL
+2470 VGPADLVL

-2523 IAAKQVSGSTNI
+2523 IAAKQMPGSTNI

-2551 ALTVDAATGISNVVA
+2551 TLTVEVATGISNVVA
-2566 DASKGDVT
+2566 GGSKGDVA

-2587 IDADADKVVL
+2587 IGADADKVVL

-2609 KTLQNVH
+2609 KTLLNVH
-2616 AGDKASIALGKV
+2616 AGDKAGVALGKV

-2648 VAK
+2648 AAK

>member
-1 MLNYSVAELRN
+1 
-12 NKTNMT
+12 
-18 RRLLLLVCAVLCL
+18 
-31 GSNVRISAQSTS
+31 
-43 STTQSAES
+43 
-51 NFVEGVVR
+51 
-59 VKLQREIA
+59 
-67 DRMIAAKLPLSV
+67 
-79 KGTNKKYVQTGVTPL
+79 
-94 DRVNQKVK
+94 
-102 AVSMTRVFPYAGKNE
+102 
-117 AKHKAFGL
+117 
-125 DLWYDVHYEASGMK
+125 
-139 LAQARNLFRSAE
+139 
-151 GVSYAQRIPLYKP
+151 
-164 IGGERFLEVSPA
+164 
-176 AVARAAKAASTM
+176 
-188 PFNDPL
+188 
-194 LNDQWHYN
+194 
-202 NDGHIAGTKV
+202 
-212 GADANVF
+212 
-219 KAWETGVTGS
+219 
-229 KDVVVAII
+229 
-237 DGGFQVDHPD
+237 
-247 LKDNVWINTAELN
+247 
-260 GKPGVDDDG
+260 
-269 DGYVDDIYGY
+269 
-279 NFVINSSDINA
+279 
-290 HSHGTHVA
+290 
-298 GTVGATNN
+298 
-306 NGIGVCGVAGGSDG
+306 
-320 KGGVK
+320 
-325 MMVCQVFD
+325 
-333 SRASSSAVA
+333 
-342 DFGAAIVY
+342 
-350 AADRGASIAQ
+350 
-360 CSWGASVAGDE
+360 
-371 DKSVTEAVNYF
+371 
-382 TKNGGGDKMNGGLCI
+382 
-397 FAAGNNGEEGDY
+397 
-409 YPGCLD
+409 
-415 KVVAV
+415 
-420 GSMAPD
+420 
-426 GSVAYYSNRGK
+426 
-437 WVDVTAP
+437 
-444 GGLEDNGQQY
+444 
-454 GVLSTLPNSTYGY
+454 
-467 NEGTSMACPHVS
+467 
-479 GIAALILS
+479 
-487 KYGNKQFSNETL
+487 
-499 RTLLTTSVNDL
+499 
-510 YTQNPEYEGLMGSGY
+510 
-525 IDAYKALQGKE
+525 
-536 GSVPEAVADFTV
+536 
-548 TASHDNALIEWVIPE
+548 
-563 TEEKSIDHHVI
+563 
-574 YYSTEAFSATDD
+574 
-586 LNKLSSA
+586 
-593 TVDTKFKYSGDK
+593 
-605 MSYEV
+605 
-610 EGLKASTKYYFAIVA
+610 
-625 YNRWGK
+625 
-631 ASAVSPIKEA
+631 
-641 TTNAGPKV
+641 
-649 QVDQKNLSMTVD
+649 
-661 ATKASTAEASFNVKN
+661 
-676 AGEGVL
+676 VL

-698 ARNLKPNP
+698 GRVKNPNP

-718 TLAKRNAVASSDYKA
+718 TLVKRNAVATSNYQAKD
-733 ENWPDTLTYSNY
+733 WPDTLTYSNQL
-745 VYSYIGETDTKLP
+745 YSYIGETDTKLP

-773 NGFNLTDLLIQ
+773 NGFNLTDLHFQ
-784 GQNGQNPE
+784 GQNGQNPV
-792 IEIYDGSRSI
+792 IEIYDGSRTI
-802 SRASLIQKINYD
+802 STASLIQKVNYD

-821 ITLKEQIYFA
+821 ITLKEQIHFA

-841 FPAGAKNPLA
+841 FPAGAKNPLG
-851 TGKTERTDI
+851 TGKTTRTDV

-885 FESVASQ
+885 FEAVANQ
-892 LTWAVQAVSK
+892 LTWAVQAISK

-939 TYNFNIHVK
+939 TYKFNIHVK

-995 TNSGYGVFGGN
+995 TNSGYGVFGGQ
-1006 YGMLQAPKNVKSSS
+1006 YGMLQAPKNIKSSS

-1062 GNQHSFLVRGVASV
+1062 GNQHSFLVRGVASI
-1076 PAKQNVTP
+1076 PAQQSVTP
-1084 ESYDAGDL
+1084 DVYEAGDL

-1147 SFEYEPAPEL
+1147 SFKYEAAPEL

-1164 SQFTNDNWQS
+1164 SQFTNNNWQS

-1246 HKNGKLYIKFKD
+1246 HKNGKFYVKFKD

-1332 DAPYYDIV
+1332 NAPYYDIQ

-1369 SKEIKVTLAANDEL
+1369 SKEIKVTLAANDDL

-1395 TNDPINPSS
+1395 TNDPINPSAS
-1404 TVKMTANIVGDN
+1404 VKLTANIVGDN

-1551 GDENLAFSVEPASW
+1551 GDENLTFSAEPASW
-1565 FSASDLEAAGKSSV
+1565 YTASDLEATGNSTV

-1594 NWVDIT
+1594 KWVDIT
-1600 NDYTEHMPYAY
+1600 NDYDAHMPYAY
-1611 YIDKTDFKKVEL
+1611 YINKTDFKKVTL

-1635 SMYIYNTGF
+1635 EMYIYNTGF

-1706 NYGNTMMQGM
+1706 NYGNTMMLGM

-1727 FKFQYNVDP
+1727 FKFQYHVDP

-1766 DGNAVEFSPYKNYVV
+1766 DGNTIEFTPYKNYVV

-1824 NITGEAQ
+1824 NITGEVQ

-1842 PVDENAMEPSYYEF
+1842 PVDENPMYPSYYEF
-1856 HVVNKGTKAFAIT
+1856 YVVNKGTKAFAIT
-1869 DVASEMFTVSESDD
+1869 DVASEMFVAADPDD
-1883 PDVEPSAPEGKLEVY
+1883 PWAMPEASLEVY
-1898 AAQSNNGGDDGID
+1898 TSANNSGGDGGID

-1926 IPYQSG
+1926 IPYWSG

-1939 GEDTVKFRIT
+1939 GTDTVKFRIA
-1949 PYNVY
+1949 PYNVS
-1954 EVHKKDFPLV
+1954 EVHAKDYPLV

-2012 LKNDGEYKLTYSLS
+2012 LKNGGKYKLTYSLS

-2034 GNVDDGSND
+2034 GNEYEDGNV
-2043 PAPAYNVISY
+2043 PAPSYNVISY

-2089 KFIYDLPE
+2089 KFFYDLPS
-2097 GYKGNA
+2097 GYEGNA

-2124 AALDENFYAATRY
+2124 SALDENFYAATRY

-2186 IVKEKPREDGSYQG
+2186 IVKEEPLEDGSYRG
-2200 AARMLEF
+2200 VPRMLEF

-2218 FYVVLKYPAGYKG
+2218 FYVVLKYPAGYKS
-2231 SAMMATKDGDMETNR
+2231 SALMATKDGDMETNR

-2300 ASGKAIPVQFEV
+2300 APGKAIPVQFEV

-2341 HIYLNKNAAPIIT
+2341 HIYLDKNAAPVIT

-2616 AGDKASIALGKV
+2616 SGDKASVALGKV

>member
-1 MLNYSVAELRN
+1 
-12 NKTNMT
+12 MT

-102 AVSMTRVFPYAGKNE
+102 AVSMTRVFPYAGKDE
-117 AKHKAFGL
+117 AKHKAAGL

-164 IGGERFLEVSPA
+164 IGGERFLEISPA
-176 AVARAAKAASTM
+176 AVAKAAKAASTM

-342 DFGAAIVY
+342 DFGASIVY

-360 CSWGASVAGDE
+360 CSWGAGVADEE
-371 DKSVTEAVNYF
+371 DKSVTEAVDYF

-397 FAAGNNGEEGDY
+397 FAAGNNGEEGNY

-548 TASHDNALIEWVIPE
+548 TASHDNALIEWTIPE

-641 TTNAGPKV
+641 TTNSGPKV

-698 ARNLKPNP
+698 GRIKNPNP

-718 TLAKRNAVASSDYKA
+718 TLVKRNAVATSNYQAKD
-733 ENWPDTLTYSNY
+733 WPDTLTYSNQL
-745 VYSYIGETDTKLP
+745 YSYIGETDTKLP

-773 NGFNLTDLLIQ
+773 NGFNLTDLHFQ
-784 GQNGQNPE
+784 GQNGQNPV
-792 IEIYDGSRSI
+792 IEIYDGSRTI
-802 SRASLIQKINYD
+802 STASLIQKVNYD

-821 ITLKEQIYFA
+821 ITLKEQIHFA

-841 FPAGAKNPLA
+841 FPAGAKNPLG
-851 TGKTERTDI
+851 TGKTTRTDV

-885 FESVASQ
+885 FEAVANQ
-892 LTWAVQAVSK
+892 LTWAVQAISK

-939 TYNFNIHVK
+939 TYKFNIHVK

-995 TNSGYGVFGGN
+995 TNSGYGVFGGQ
-1006 YGMLQAPKNVKSSS
+1006 YGMLQAPKNIKSSS

-1076 PAKQNVTP
+1076 PAQQSVTP
-1084 ESYDAGDL
+1084 DVYEAGDL

-1164 SQFTNDNWQS
+1164 SQFTNNNWQS

-1246 HKNGKLYIKFKD
+1246 HKNGKFYVKFKD

-1332 DAPYYDIV
+1332 NAPYYDIQ

-1369 SKEIKVTLAANDEL
+1369 SKEIKVTLAANDDL

-1395 TNDPINPSS
+1395 TNDPINPSAS
-1404 TVKMTANIVGDN
+1404 VKLTANIVGDN

-1551 GDENLAFSVEPASW
+1551 GDENLTFSAEPASW
-1565 FSASDLEAAGKSSV
+1565 YTASDLEANGNSTV
-1579 DYVFKSKLDGFDIPY
+1579 DYVFKSKLDGFDVPY

-1611 YIDKTDFKKVEL
+1611 YINKTDFKKVEL

-1706 NYGNTMMQGM
+1706 NYGNTMMLGM

-1727 FKFQYNVDP
+1727 FKFQYHVDP

-1766 DGNAVEFSPYKNYVV
+1766 DGNTIEFTPYKNYVV

-1824 NITGEAQ
+1824 NITGEVQ

-1842 PVDENAMEPSYYEF
+1842 PVDENPMYPSYYEF
-1856 HVVNKGTKAFAIT
+1856 YVVNKGTKAFTIT
-1869 DVASEMFTVSESDD
+1869 NVASEMFVAADPDD
-1883 PDVEPSAPEGKLEVY
+1883 PWAMPEASLEVY
-1898 AAQSNNGGDDGID
+1898 TSANNSGGDGGID

-1926 IPYQSG
+1926 IPYWSG

-1939 GEDTVKFRIT
+1939 GTDTVKFRIT
-1949 PYNVY
+1949 PYKVN
-1954 EVHKKDFPLV
+1954 EVHAKDYPLV
-1964 FTVEGLNEETHTSTI
+1964 FTVEGLENTEYNSTI

-2012 LKNDGEYKLTYSLS
+2012 LMNDGKYKLIYSLS

-2034 GNVDDGSND
+2034 GNVDDGSNV
-2043 PAPAYNVISY
+2043 PAPSYNVISY

-2089 KFIYDLPE
+2089 KFIYDLPS
-2097 GYKGNA
+2097 GYEGNA

-2124 AALDENFYAATRY
+2124 SALDENFYAATRY

-2186 IVKEKPREDGSYQG
+2186 IVKEEPLEDGSYQG

-2218 FYVVLKYPAGYKG
+2218 FYVVLKYPAGYKS
-2231 SAMMATKDGDMETNR
+2231 SAMMATKDGDMEPNR

-2270 GAFGYFMTCIEKEKG
+2270 GAFGFFMTCIEKEKG

-2300 ASGKAIPVQFEV
+2300 APGKAIPVQFEV

-2341 HIYLNKNAAPIIT
+2341 HIYLDKNAAPVIT

-2400 EDGTQEGI
+2400 EDGTQKGI

-2484 AQYYFADFFEDAD
+2484 AQYYFADFFEDVD
-2497 GDAMTFSAQIADP
+2497 GDVMTFSAQIADP

-2551 ALTVDAATGISNVVA
+2551 ALTVDAATGINNVVA

-2616 AGDKASIALGKV
+2616 SGDKASVALGKV

>member
-1 MLNYSVAELRN
+1 
-12 NKTNMT
+12 MT

-79 KGTNKKYVQTGVTPL
+79 KGTSKKYVQTGVTPL

-164 IGGERFLEVSPA
+164 IGGERFLEISPA
-176 AVARAAKAASTM
+176 AVAKAAKAASTM

-360 CSWGASVAGDE
+360 CSWGASVADDE
-371 DKSVTEAVNYF
+371 DKSVTEAVDYF

-397 FAAGNNGEEGDY
+397 FAAGNNGEEGNY

-851 TGKTERTDI
+851 TGKTERTDV

-892 LTWAVQAVSK
+892 LTWAVQAISK

-948 SNEAVDSKQQVALAM
+948 SNEAVDSKQQVALSM

-995 TNSGYGVFGGN
+995 TNSGYGVFGGK
-1006 YGMLQAPKNVKSSS
+1006 YGMLQAPKNLKSSS
-1020 DQFNVSKGANNIA
+1020 DQFKVSKGANNIA

-1039 LPVTFAPTKE
+1039 LPVTFAPTQE
-1049 GNFSSTITLTDKN
+1049 GNFSSTITLTDRN
-1062 GNQHSFLVRGVASV
+1062 GQQYSFLVRGVASV
-1076 PAKQNVTP
+1076 PAKQSVTP
-1084 ESYDAGDL
+1084 NTYDAGDL

-1198 GGVSMQQMDGRISC
+1198 GGVSMKQADGRISC

-1246 HKNGKLYIKFKD
+1246 HKNGKFYVKFKD
-1258 VVTPATNGGGET
+1258 VVTPATNGAGET

-1312 ASDPCIFVD
+1312 AADPCIFVD
-1321 ANKVQEDNDGL
+1321 ANKVQESNGGL
-1332 DAPYYDIV
+1332 DASYYDIV

-1395 TNDPINPSS
+1395 TNDPINPSAS
-1404 TVKMTANIVGDN
+1404 VKLTANIVGDN

-1450 DALQVAGVSV
+1450 DALQVASVTV

-1469 EMKAAFSVPAGQ
+1469 EMNAAFSVPAGQ

-1503 TYQDGTTK
+1503 TYKDGTTK

-1526 SNPESLKVET
+1526 SNPECLEVET

-1551 GDENLAFSVEPASW
+1551 GDENLTFSAEPASW
-1565 FSASDLEAAGKSSV
+1565 FSASDLEATGKSTV

-1635 SMYIYNTGF
+1635 EMYIYNTGF

-1812 PSRASVKIPVTL
+1812 PSRASIKIPVTL

-1869 DVASEMFTVSESDD
+1869 DVASEMFVAADPDD
-1883 PDVEPSAPEGKLEVY
+1883 PWAMPEASLEVY
-1898 AAQSNNGGDDGID
+1898 TSANNSGDDGID
-1911 PGPLALSDDATAKAW
+1911 PGPMALAADAAKAW
-1926 IPYQSG
+1926 VPYQSG

-1949 PYNVY
+1949 PYNVS
-1954 EVHKKDFPLV
+1954 EVHAKDYPLV
-1964 FTVEGLNEETHTSTI
+1964 FSVEGLENTEYNSTI

-2006 GTSTVN
+2006 GTSTVK
-2012 LKNDGEYKLTYSLS
+2012 LMNDGAYKLTYSLS

-2089 KFIYDLPE
+2089 KFIYDLPT
-2097 GYKGNA
+2097 GYEGNA

-2124 AALDENFYAATRY
+2124 TALDENFYAATRY

-2186 IVKEKPREDGSYQG
+2186 IAKEEPREDGSYQG

-2290 LLNEKKDGEI
+2290 LLNEKKEGEI
-2300 ASGKAIPVQFEV
+2300 APGEALPVQFEV

-2333 PYNKLYNY
+2333 PMNKLYNY
-2341 HIYLNKNAAPIIT
+2341 HIYLDKNAAPVIT

-2446 DESGNVSSVVVN
+2446 DESGNVSSAVVN

-2510 SLAALY
+2510 SLAELY
-2516 QSENGII
+2516 QSGNGII

-2535 NVVATDANGA
+2535 NVVATDVNGA

-2551 ALTVDAATGISNVVA
+2551 VLTVDAATGISNVVA
-2566 DASKGDVT
+2566 GASKGDVT

-2587 IDADADKVVL
+2587 IGADADKVVL

-2616 AGDKASIALGKV
+2616 AGDKASVALGKV

>member
-1 MLNYSVAELRN
+1 
-12 NKTNMT
+12 MT

-94 DRVNQKVK
+94 DRVSQKVK
-102 AVSMTRVFPYAGKNE
+102 AVSMTRVFPYAGKDE
-117 AKHKAFGL
+117 AKHKAAGL

-139 LAQARNLFRSAE
+139 LAQARNLLRSTE
-151 GVSYAQRIPLYKP
+151 GVAYAQRIPVYKP

-176 AVARAAKAASTM
+176 AVAKAAKAASTM

-360 CSWGASVAGDE
+360 CSWGAGVADEE
-371 DKSVTEAVNYF
+371 DKSVTEAVDYF

-397 FAAGNNGEEGDY
+397 FASGNNGEEGNY

-548 TASHDNALIEWVIPE
+548 TASHDNALIEWTIPE

-698 ARNLKPNP
+698 GRIKNPNP

-718 TLAKRNAVASSDYKA
+718 TLVKRNAVATSNYQAKD
-733 ENWPDTLTYSNY
+733 WPDTLTYSNQL
-745 VYSYIGETDTKLP
+745 YSYIGETDTKLP

-773 NGFNLTDLLIQ
+773 NGFNLTDLHFQ
-784 GQNGQNPE
+784 GQNGQNPV
-792 IEIYDGSRSI
+792 IEIYDGSRTI
-802 SRASLIQKINYD
+802 STASLIQKVNYD

-821 ITLKEQIYFA
+821 ITLKEQIHFA

-841 FPAGAKNPLA
+841 FPAGAKNPLG
-851 TGKTERTDI
+851 TGKTTRTDV

-885 FESVASQ
+885 FEAVANQ
-892 LTWAVQAVSK
+892 LTWAVQAISK

-939 TYNFNIHVK
+939 TYKFNIHVK

-995 TNSGYGVFGGN
+995 TNSGYGVFAGK
-1006 YGMLQAPKNVKSSS
+1006 YGMLQASQNEVKSSS
-1020 DQFNVSKGANNIA
+1020 DQFNVSKGAKNIA

-1076 PAKQNVTP
+1076 PATQTVTP
-1084 ESYDAGDL
+1084 DVYEAGDL

-1147 SFEYEPAPEL
+1147 SFKYEAAPEL

-1164 SQFTNDNWQS
+1164 SQFTNNNWQS

-1189 YDEIYVSSY
+1189 YEQIYVSSY

-1212 MVPTGDCVQGLGYIS
+1212 MVPTGDCVDGLGYIS

-1321 ANKVQEDNDGL
+1321 ANKVQESNGGL
-1332 DAPYYDIV
+1332 DAPYYDIR

-1369 SKEIKVTLAANDEL
+1369 SKEIKVTLAVNDEL

-1395 TNDPINPSS
+1395 TNDPINPSAS
-1404 TVKMTANIVGDN
+1404 IKLTANIVGDN

-1579 DYVFKSKLDGFDIPY
+1579 DYVFKSKLDGFDVPY

-1611 YIDKTDFKKVEL
+1611 YINKTDFKKVEL

-1706 NYGNTMMQGM
+1706 NYGNTMMLGM

-1727 FKFQYNVDP
+1727 FKFQYHVDP

-1766 DGNAVEFSPYKNYVV
+1766 DGNTIEFTPYKNYVV

-1824 NITGEAQ
+1824 NITGEVQ

-1842 PVDENAMEPSYYEF
+1842 PVDENPMYPSYYEF
-1856 HVVNKGTKAFAIT
+1856 YVVNKGTKAFAIT
-1869 DVASEMFTVSESDD
+1869 DVASEMFVAADPDD
-1883 PDVEPSAPEGKLEVY
+1883 PWAMPEASLEVY
-1898 AAQSNNGGDDGID
+1898 TSANNSGDGGID

-1926 IPYQSG
+1926 IPYRSG

-1939 GEDTVKFRIT
+1939 GTDTVKFRIT
-1949 PYNVY
+1949 PYNVS
-1954 EVHKKDFPLV
+1954 EVHAKDYPLV
-1964 FTVEGLNEETHTSTI
+1964 FSVEGLENTEYNSTI

-2012 LKNDGEYKLTYSLS
+2012 LMNEGEYKLIYSLS

-2034 GNVDDGSND
+2034 GNVDDGSNV
-2043 PAPAYNVISY
+2043 PAPSYNVISY

-2089 KFIYDLPE
+2089 KFFYDLPS
-2097 GYKGNA
+2097 GYEGNA

-2124 AALDENFYAATRY
+2124 TALDENFYAATRY

-2186 IVKEKPREDGSYQG
+2186 IVKEEPLEDGSYRG
-2200 AARMLEF
+2200 VPRMLEF

-2218 FYVVLKYPAGYKG
+2218 FYVVLKYPAGYKS
-2231 SAMMATKDGDMETNR
+2231 SALMATKDGDMETNR

-2258 DIEALYDNAYSY
+2258 DIEALYNNAYSY

-2290 LLNEKKDGEI
+2290 LLNEKKEGEI
-2300 ASGKAIPVQFEV
+2300 APGEALPVQFEV

-2341 HIYLNKNAAPIIT
+2341 HIYLDKNAAPVIT

-2400 EDGTQEGI
+2400 EDGTKKGI

-2484 AQYYFADFFEDAD
+2484 AQYYFADFFEDVD
-2497 GDAMTFSAQIADP
+2497 GDVMTFSAQIADP

-2551 ALTVDAATGISNVVA
+2551 ALTVDAATGINNVVA

-2616 AGDKASIALGKV
+2616 SGDKASVALGKV

>member
-1 MLNYSVAELRN
+1 
-12 NKTNMT
+12 MT

-67 DRMIAAKLPLSV
+67 DRMVAAKLPLSV

-371 DKSVTEAVNYF
+371 DKSVTEAVDYF

-851 TGKTERTDI
+851 TGKTERTDV

-1227 AYTNSGWM
+1227 AYTNSGLM

-1246 HKNGKLYIKFKD
+1246 HKNGKFYVKFKN

-1332 DAPYYDIV
+1332 DAPYYDIQ

-1635 SMYIYNTGF
+1635 NMYIYNTGF

-1736 DGFQLGVFGLCGIM
+1736 DGFQVGVFGLCGIM

-1766 DGNAVEFSPYKNYVV
+1766 GGNAVEFSPYKNYVV

-1812 PSRASVKIPVTL
+1812 PSRASIKIPVTL
-1824 NITGEAQ
+1824 NITGEAK

-1842 PVDENAMEPSYYEF
+1842 PVDENAMDPSYYEF
-1856 HVVNKGTKAFAIT
+1856 YVVNKGTKAFTIT
-1869 DVASEMFTVSESDD
+1869 DVASEMFTGSESDD
-1883 PDVEPSAPEGKLEVY
+1883 PDVEPSAPEGELEVY
-1898 AAQSNNGGDDGID
+1898 TAQSNNGGDDGID
-1911 PGPLALSDDATAKAW
+1911 PGPMALAADAAKAW
-1926 IPYQSG
+1926 IPYKSG

-1939 GEDTVKFRIT
+1939 GTDTVKFRIA

-1994 ELHIENVASDYK
+1994 ELHIENVASDYN
-2006 GTSTVN
+2006 GTVTAN
-2012 LKNDGEYKLTYSLS
+2012 LMNAGQYKLTYSLN

-2089 KFIYDLPE
+2089 KFIYDLPK
-2097 GYKGNA
+2097 GYEGNA

-2110 PVANAQAALMGTGA
+2110 PVENAQAALMGTGA
-2124 AALDENFYAATRY
+2124 TALDENFYAATRY

-2300 ASGKAIPVQFEV
+2300 APGEAIPVQFEV

-2333 PYNKLYNY
+2333 PCSKLYNY
-2341 HIYLNKNAAPIIT
+2341 HIYLDKNAAPVIT

-2386 NDADGIASVESYAN
+2386 KDVDGIATVESYEN

-2408 SESNG
+2408 TETDGVYSVEEG
-2413 TYTVEAGGS
+2413 TS
-2422 LKLNVAL
+2422 LKLRVVLA
-2429 VPDYGTAGKHTF
+2429 PDYGTAGKHTF

-2551 ALTVDAATGISNVVA
+2551 ALTVDAATGISNVVTG
-2566 DASKGDVT
+2566 ASKGDVT

-2587 IDADADKVVL
+2587 IGADADKVVL

-2616 AGDKASIALGKV
+2616 AGDKASVALGKV

>member
-1 MLNYSVAELRN
+1 
-12 NKTNMT
+12 MT

-102 AVSMTRVFPYAGKNE
+102 AVSMTRVFPYAGKDE
-117 AKHKAFGL
+117 AKHKAAGL

-164 IGGERFLEVSPA
+164 IGGERFLEISPA
-176 AVARAAKAASTM
+176 AVAKAAKAASTM

-342 DFGAAIVY
+342 DFGASIVY

-360 CSWGASVAGDE
+360 CSWGARVADEE
-371 DKSVTEAVNYF
+371 DKSVTEAVDYF

-397 FAAGNNGEEGDY
+397 FAAGNNGEEGNY

-548 TASHDNALIEWVIPE
+548 TASHDNALIEWTIPE

-641 TTNAGPKV
+641 TTNSGPKV

-698 ARNLKPNP
+698 GRVKNPNP

-718 TLAKRNAVASSDYKA
+718 TLVKRNAVATSNYQAKD
-733 ENWPDTLTYSNY
+733 WPDTLTYSNQL
-745 VYSYIGETDTKLP
+745 YSYIGETDTKLP

-773 NGFNLTDLLIQ
+773 NGFNLTDLHFL
-784 GQNGQNPE
+784 GQNGQNPV
-792 IEIYDGSRSI
+792 IEIYDGSRTI
-802 SRASLIQKINYD
+802 STASLIQKVNYD

-821 ITLKEQIYFA
+821 ITLKEQIHFA

-841 FPAGAKNPLA
+841 FPAGAKNPLG
-851 TGKTERTDI
+851 TGKTTRTDV

-885 FESVASQ
+885 FEAVANQ
-892 LTWAVQAVSK
+892 LTWAVQAISK

-939 TYNFNIHVK
+939 TYKFNIHVK

-995 TNSGYGVFGGN
+995 TNSGYGVFGGQ
-1006 YGMLQAPKNVKSSS
+1006 YGMLQAPKNIKSSS

-1062 GNQHSFLVRGVASV
+1062 GNQHSFLVRGVASI
-1076 PAKQNVTP
+1076 PAQQSVTP
-1084 ESYDAGDL
+1084 DVYEAGDL

-1147 SFEYEPAPEL
+1147 SFKYEAAPEL

-1164 SQFTNDNWQS
+1164 SQFTNNNWQS

-1246 HKNGKLYIKFKD
+1246 HKNGKFYVKFKD

-1332 DAPYYDIV
+1332 NAPYYDIQ

-1369 SKEIKVTLAANDEL
+1369 SKEIKVTLAVNDEL

-1395 TNDPINPSS
+1395 TNDPINPSAS
-1404 TVKMTANIVGDN
+1404 IKLTANIVGDN

-1450 DALQVAGVSV
+1450 DVLNVTSVTV

-1469 EMKAAFSVPAGQ
+1469 EMNAAFSVPAGQ

-1495 TVEDVLVI
+1495 IVEDVLVI

-1551 GDENLAFSVEPASW
+1551 GDENLTFSAEPASW
-1565 FSASDLEAAGKSSV
+1565 YTASDLEATGNSTV

-1594 NWVDIT
+1594 KWVDIT
-1600 NDYTEHMPYAY
+1600 NDYDEHMPYAY
-1611 YIDKTDFKKVEL
+1611 YINKTDFKKVEL

-1635 SMYIYNTGF
+1635 EMYIYNTGF

-1706 NYGNTMMQGM
+1706 NYGNTMMLGM

-1727 FKFQYNVDP
+1727 FKFQYHVDP

-1766 DGNAVEFSPYKNYVV
+1766 DGNTIEFTPYKNYVV

-1824 NITGEAQ
+1824 NITGDAQ

-1842 PVDENAMEPSYYEF
+1842 PVDEYAMNPSYYEF
-1856 HVVNKGTKAFAIT
+1856 YVVNKGTKAFTIT
-1869 DVASEMFTVSESDD
+1869 NVASEMFVAADPDD
-1883 PDVEPSAPEGKLEVY
+1883 PWAMPEASLEVY
-1898 AAQSNNGGDDGID
+1898 TSANNSGGDGGID

-1926 IPYQSG
+1926 LRYWSG

-1939 GEDTVKFRIT
+1939 GTDTVKFRIT

-1954 EVHKKDFPLV
+1954 EVHAKNYPLV
-1964 FTVEGLNEETHTSTI
+1964 FTVEGLENTEYNSTI
-1979 KLNITEAPVMAFDPE
+1979 KLNITKAPVMAFDPE

-2006 GTSTVN
+2006 GTHTVN
-2012 LKNDGEYKLTYSLS
+2012 LKNGGEYKLAYSLS

-2034 GNVDDGSND
+2034 GNEYEDGND

-2089 KFIYDLPE
+2089 KFFYDLPT
-2097 GYKGNA
+2097 GYEGNA

-2124 AALDENFYAATRY
+2124 TALDENFYAATRY

-2186 IVKEKPREDGSYQG
+2186 IVKEEPRDDGSYRG
-2200 AARMLEF
+2200 APRMLVF

-2218 FYVVLKYPAGYKG
+2218 FYVVLKYPAGYKS
-2231 SAMMATKDGDMETNR
+2231 SAMMATKDGDMEPNR

-2270 GAFGYFMTCIEKEKG
+2270 GAFGFFMTCIEKEKG

-2290 LLNEKKDGEI
+2290 LLNEKKEGEI
-2300 ASGKAIPVQFEV
+2300 APGEALPVQFEV
-2312 NAKSAYFAKNNK
+2312 NAKSAYFSKNNK

-2333 PYNKLYNY
+2333 PMNKLYNY
-2341 HIYLNKNAAPIIT
+2341 HIYLDKNAAPVIT

-2368 MVPVTVADA
+2368 VVDVTVADA

-2386 NDADGIASVESYAN
+2386 EDADGIAAVESYAN
-2400 EDGTQEGI
+2400 ENGTQDGI

-2484 AQYYFADFFEDAD
+2484 AQYYFADFFEDVD
-2497 GDAMTFSAQIADP
+2497 GDVMTFSAQIADP

-2551 ALTVDAATGISNVVA
+2551 ALTVDAATGINNVVA

-2616 AGDKASIALGKV
+2616 SGDKASVALGKV

>member
-1 MLNYSVAELRN
+1 
-12 NKTNMT
+12 MT

-102 AVSMTRVFPYAGKNE
+102 AVSMTRVFPYAGKDE
-117 AKHKAFGL
+117 AKHKAAGL

-139 LAQARNLFRSAE
+139 LAQARNLLRSTE
-151 GVSYAQRIPLYKP
+151 GVAYAQRIPVYKP

-176 AVARAAKAASTM
+176 AVAKAAKAASTM

-360 CSWGASVAGDE
+360 CSWGAGVADEE
-371 DKSVTEAVNYF
+371 DKSVTEAVDYF

-397 FAAGNNGEEGDY
+397 FASGNNGEEGNY

-510 YTQNPEYEGLMGSGY
+510 YTQNPEYKGLMGSGY

-548 TASHDNALIEWVIPE
+548 TASHDNALIEWTIPE

-698 ARNLKPNP
+698 GRIKNPNP

-718 TLAKRNAVASSDYKA
+718 TLVKRNAVATSNYQAKD
-733 ENWPDTLTYSNY
+733 WPDTLTYSNQL
-745 VYSYIGETDTKLP
+745 YSYIGETDTKLP

-773 NGFNLTDLLIQ
+773 NGFNLTDLHFQ
-784 GQNGQNPE
+784 GQNGQNPV
-792 IEIYDGSRSI
+792 IEIYDGSRTI
-802 SRASLIQKINYD
+802 STASLIQKVNYD

-821 ITLKEQIYFA
+821 ITLKEQIHFA

-841 FPAGAKNPLA
+841 FPAGAKNPLG
-851 TGKTERTDI
+851 TGKTTRTDV

-885 FESVASQ
+885 FEAVASQ
-892 LTWAVQAVSK
+892 LTWAVQAISK

-939 TYNFNIHVK
+939 TYKFNIHVK

-995 TNSGYGVFGGN
+995 TNSGYGVFAGK
-1006 YGMLQAPKNVKSSS
+1006 YGMLQASQNEVKSSS

-1076 PAKQNVTP
+1076 PAKQTVTP
-1084 ESYDAGDL
+1084 DVYEAGDL

-1164 SQFTNDNWQS
+1164 SQFTNNNWQS

-1246 HKNGKLYIKFKD
+1246 HKNGKFYVKFKD

-1332 DAPYYDIV
+1332 NAPYYDIQ

-1369 SKEIKVTLAANDEL
+1369 SKEIKVTLAANDDL

-1395 TNDPINPSS
+1395 TNDPINPSAS
-1404 TVKMTANIVGDN
+1404 VKLTANIVGDN

-1551 GDENLAFSVEPASW
+1551 GDENLTFSAEPASW
-1565 FSASDLEAAGKSSV
+1565 YTASDLEANGNSTV
-1579 DYVFKSKLDGFDIPY
+1579 DYVFKSKLDGFDVPY

-1611 YIDKTDFKKVEL
+1611 YINKTDFKKVEL

-1706 NYGNTMMQGM
+1706 NYGNTMMLGM

-1727 FKFQYNVDP
+1727 FKFQYHVDP

-1766 DGNAVEFSPYKNYVV
+1766 DGNTIEFTPYKNYVV

-1824 NITGEAQ
+1824 NITGEVQ

-1842 PVDENAMEPSYYEF
+1842 PVDENPMYPSYYEF
-1856 HVVNKGTKAFAIT
+1856 YVVNKGTKAFTIT
-1869 DVASEMFTVSESDD
+1869 NVASEMFVAADPDD
-1883 PDVEPSAPEGKLEVY
+1883 PWAMPEASLEVY
-1898 AAQSNNGGDDGID
+1898 TSANNSGGDGGID

-1926 IPYQSG
+1926 IPYRSG
-1932 MMAPIVV
+1932 KMAPIVV
-1939 GEDTVKFRIT
+1939 GTDTVKFRIT

-1954 EVHKKDFPLV
+1954 EVHAKDYPLV
-1964 FTVEGLNEETHTSTI
+1964 FTVEGLENTEYNSTI

-2012 LKNDGEYKLTYSLS
+2012 LMNDGKYKLIYSLS

-2034 GNVDDGSND
+2034 GNVDDGSNV
-2043 PAPAYNVISY
+2043 PAPSYNVISY

-2089 KFIYDLPE
+2089 KFIYDLPS
-2097 GYKGNA
+2097 GYEGNA

-2124 AALDENFYAATRY
+2124 SALDENFYAATRY

-2186 IVKEKPREDGSYQG
+2186 IVKEEPLEDGSYRG

-2218 FYVVLKYPAGYKG
+2218 FYVVLKYPAGYKS
-2231 SAMMATKDGDMETNR
+2231 SAMMATKDGDMEPNR

-2270 GAFGYFMTCIEKEKG
+2270 GAFGFFMTCIEKEKG

-2290 LLNEKKDGEI
+2290 LLNEKKEGEI
-2300 ASGKAIPVQFEV
+2300 APGEALPVQFEV
-2312 NAKSAYFAKNNK
+2312 NAKSAYFSKNNK

-2341 HIYLNKNAAPIIT
+2341 HIYLDKNAAPVIT

-2368 MVPVTVADA
+2368 VVDVTVADA

-2386 NDADGIASVESYAN
+2386 EDADGIAAVKSYAN
-2400 EDGTQEGI
+2400 EDGTQDGI

-2413 TYTVEAGGS
+2413 TYTVEKGKS

-2429 VPDYGTAGKHTF
+2429 APDYGTAGKHTF

-2446 DESGNVSSVVVN
+2446 DESGNVSSAVVN

-2484 AQYYFADFFEDAD
+2484 AQYYFADFFEDVD
-2497 GDAMTFSAQIADP
+2497 GDVMTFSAQIADP

-2551 ALTVDAATGISNVVA
+2551 ALTVDAATGINNVVA

-2616 AGDKASIALGKV
+2616 AGDKASVALGKV

>member
-1 MLNYSVAELRN
+1 
-12 NKTNMT
+12 MT

-43 STTQSAES
+43 STTQSAEP

-67 DRMIAAKLPLSV
+67 DRMVAAKLPLSV
-79 KGTNKKYVQTGVTPL
+79 KGTNRKYVQTGVTPL

-360 CSWGASVAGDE
+360 CSWGASVADDE
-371 DKSVTEAVNYF
+371 DKSVTEAVDYF

-397 FAAGNNGEEGDY
+397 FAAGNNGEEGNY

-510 YTQNPEYEGLMGSGY
+510 YTQNPEYKGLMGSGY

-586 LNKLSSA
+586 LNKLNSA

-698 ARNLKPNP
+698 GRIKKPNP

-718 TLAKRNAVASSDYKA
+718 TLVKRNAVATSDYQAKD
-733 ENWPDTLTYSNY
+733 WPDTLTYSNQL
-745 VYSYIGETDTKLP
+745 YSYIGETDTKLP

-773 NGFNLTDLLIQ
+773 NGFNLTDLRIQ
-784 GQNGQNPE
+784 GQNGQNPV

-802 SRASLIQKINYD
+802 STASLIQKVNYD

-821 ITLKEQIYFA
+821 ITLKEQIHFA

-841 FPAGAKNPLA
+841 FPAGAKNPLG
-851 TGKTERTDI
+851 TGKTTRTDV

-885 FESVASQ
+885 FEAIASQ
-892 LTWAVQAVSK
+892 LTWAVQAISK
-902 NPDWSQVL
+902 NPDWSEVL
-910 NPEPISGEVRPNESQ
+910 NPEPISGEVRPSESQ

-939 TYNFNIHVK
+939 TYKFNIHVK

-974 QQLVDFGDLLVGQT
+974 QKLVDFGDLLVGQT

-995 TNSGYGVFGGN
+995 TNSGYGVFGGQ

-1062 GNQHSFLVRGVASV
+1062 GNQHSFLVRGVASI
-1076 PAKQNVTP
+1076 PAQQSVTP
-1084 ESYDAGDL
+1084 DVYEAGDL

-1128 TAKVHK
+1128 KARVHK
-1134 FGYTTISNVAGDE
+1134 FGYTTVSNVAGDE

-1246 HKNGKLYIKFKD
+1246 HKNGKLYVKFKD

-1312 ASDPCIFVD
+1312 AADPCIFVD
-1321 ANKVQEDNDGL
+1321 ANKVQESNDGL

-1369 SKEIKVTLAANDEL
+1369 SKEIKVTLAANDNL

-1404 TVKMTANIVGDN
+1404 TVKLTANIVGDN

-1421 ALDSTSVDFGKVFR
+1421 ALDSASVDFGKVFR

-1450 DALQVAGVSV
+1450 DVLQVAGVSV

-1469 EMKAAFSVPAGQ
+1469 EMNAAFSVPAGQ

-1526 SNPESLKVET
+1526 SNPESLEVET

-1565 FSASDLEAAGKSSV
+1565 FSASDLEATGKSSV

-1716 NFEVILRKDGS
+1716 NFEVILRKDGT

-1812 PSRASVKIPVTL
+1812 PSRASIKIPVTL

-1869 DVASEMFTVSESDD
+1869 DVASEMFVAADPDD
-1883 PDVEPSAPEGKLEVY
+1883 PWAMPEASLEVY
-1898 AAQSNNGGDDGID
+1898 TSANNSGDDGID
-1911 PGPLALSDDATAKAW
+1911 PGPMALAADAAKAW
-1926 IPYQSG
+1926 VPYQSG

-1949 PYNVY
+1949 PYNVS
-1954 EVHKKDFPLV
+1954 EVHAKDYPLV
-1964 FTVEGLNEETHTSTI
+1964 FSVEGLENTEYNSTI

-2012 LKNDGEYKLTYSLS
+2012 LMNDGAYKLTYSLN

-2068 KISGKKGMVKAL
+2068 KISGKKGMLKAL

-2089 KFIYDLPE
+2089 KFIYDLPS
-2097 GYKGNA
+2097 GYEGNA

-2124 AALDENFYAATRY
+2124 SALDENFYAATRY

-2186 IVKEKPREDGSYQG
+2186 IAKEEPREDGSYQG

-2290 LLNEKKDGEI
+2290 LLNEKKEGEI
-2300 ASGKAIPVQFEV
+2300 APGEALPVQFEV

-2341 HIYLNKNAAPIIT
+2341 HIYLDKNAAPVIT

-2386 NDADGIASVESYAN
+2386 NDADGIATVESYEN
-2400 EDGTQEGI
+2400 EDGTQDGI

-2429 VPDYGTAGKHTF
+2429 APAYGTAGKHSF
-2441 TVNAK
+2441 AVNAK
-2446 DESGNVSSVVVN
+2446 DEAGNVSSAVVN

-2470 VGPADLAL
+2470 VGPADLVL

-2523 IAAKQVSGSTNI
+2523 IAAKQMPGSTNI
-2535 NVVATDANGA
+2535 NVVATEANGA

-2551 ALTVDAATGISNVVA
+2551 TLTVDVATGISNVVA
-2566 DASKGDVT
+2566 GGSKGDVA

-2587 IDADADKVVL
+2587 IGADADKVVL

-2609 KTLQNVH
+2609 KTLLNVH
-2616 AGDKASIALGKV
+2616 AGDKAGVALGKV

-2648 VAK
+2648 AAK

>member
-1 MLNYSVAELRN
+1 
-12 NKTNMT
+12 MT

-94 DRVNQKVK
+94 DRVSQKVK
-102 AVSMTRVFPYAGKNE
+102 AVSMTRVFPYAGKDE
-117 AKHKAFGL
+117 AKHKAAGL

-139 LAQARNLFRSAE
+139 LAQARNLLRSTE
-151 GVSYAQRIPLYKP
+151 GVAYAQRIPVYKP

-176 AVARAAKAASTM
+176 AVAKAAKAASTM

-279 NFVINSSDINA
+279 NFVIKSSDINA

-360 CSWGASVAGDE
+360 CSWGAGVADEE
-371 DKSVTEAVNYF
+371 DKSVTEAVDYF

-397 FAAGNNGEEGDY
+397 FASGNNGEEGNY

-510 YTQNPEYEGLMGSGY
+510 YTQNPEYKGLMGSGY

-548 TASHDNALIEWVIPE
+548 TASHDNALIEWTIPE

-641 TTNAGPKV
+641 TTNSGPKV

-698 ARNLKPNP
+698 GRIKNPNP

-718 TLAKRNAVASSDYKA
+718 TLVKRNAVATSNYQAKD
-733 ENWPDTLTYSNY
+733 WPDTLTYSNQL
-745 VYSYIGETDTKLP
+745 YSYIGETDTKLP

-773 NGFNLTDLLIQ
+773 NGFNLTDLHFQ
-784 GQNGQNPE
+784 GQNGQNPV
-792 IEIYDGSRSI
+792 IEIYDGSRTI
-802 SRASLIQKINYD
+802 STASLIQKVNYD

-821 ITLKEQIYFA
+821 ITLKEQIHFA

-841 FPAGAKNPLA
+841 FPAGAKNPLG
-851 TGKTERTDI
+851 TGKTTRTDV

-885 FESVASQ
+885 FEAVANQ
-892 LTWAVQAVSK
+892 LTWAVQAISK

-939 TYNFNIHVK
+939 TYKFNIHVK
-948 SNEAVDSKQQVALAM
+948 SNEAVDSKQQVALTM

-995 TNSGYGVFGGN
+995 TNSGYGVFGGQ
-1006 YGMLQAPKNVKSSS
+1006 YGMLQAPKNIKSSS

-1076 PAKQNVTP
+1076 PAKQTVTP
-1084 ESYDAGDL
+1084 DVYEAGDL

-1164 SQFTNDNWQS
+1164 SQFTNNNWQS

-1246 HKNGKLYIKFKD
+1246 HKNGKFYVKFKD

-1332 DAPYYDIV
+1332 NAPYYDIQ

-1369 SKEIKVTLAANDEL
+1369 SKEIKVTLAANDDL

-1395 TNDPINPSS
+1395 TNDPINPSAS
-1404 TVKMTANIVGDN
+1404 VKLTANIVGDN

-1551 GDENLAFSVEPASW
+1551 GDENLTFSAEPASW
-1565 FSASDLEAAGKSSV
+1565 YTASDLEANGNSTV
-1579 DYVFKSKLDGFDIPY
+1579 DYVFKSKLDGFDVPY

-1611 YIDKTDFKKVEL
+1611 YINKTDFKKVEL

-1706 NYGNTMMQGM
+1706 NYGNTMMLGM

-1727 FKFQYNVDP
+1727 FKFQYHVDP

-1766 DGNAVEFSPYKNYVV
+1766 DGNTIEFTPYKNYVV

-1824 NITGEAQ
+1824 NITGEVQ

-1842 PVDENAMEPSYYEF
+1842 PVDENPMYPSYYEF
-1856 HVVNKGTKAFAIT
+1856 YVVNKGTKAFTIT
-1869 DVASEMFTVSESDD
+1869 NVASEMFVAADPDD
-1883 PDVEPSAPEGKLEVY
+1883 PWAMPEASLEVY
-1898 AAQSNNGGDDGID
+1898 TSANNSGGDGGID

-1926 IPYQSG
+1926 IPYRSG

-1939 GEDTVKFRIT
+1939 GTDTVKFRIT

-1954 EVHKKDFPLV
+1954 EVHAKDYPLV
-1964 FTVEGLNEETHTSTI
+1964 FTVEGLENTEYNSTI

-2012 LKNDGEYKLTYSLS
+2012 LMNDGKYKLIYSLS

-2034 GNVDDGSND
+2034 GNVDDGSNV

-2089 KFIYDLPE
+2089 KFIYDLPS
-2097 GYKGNA
+2097 GYEGNA

-2124 AALDENFYAATRY
+2124 SALDENFYAATRY

-2186 IVKEKPREDGSYQG
+2186 IVKEEPLEDGSYQG

-2218 FYVVLKYPAGYKG
+2218 FYVVLKYPAGYKS
-2231 SAMMATKDGDMETNR
+2231 SAMMATKDGDMEPNR

-2270 GAFGYFMTCIEKEKG
+2270 GAFGFFMTCIEKEKG

-2290 LLNEKKDGEI
+2290 LLNEKKEGEI
-2300 ASGKAIPVQFEV
+2300 APGEALPVQFEV
-2312 NAKSAYFAKNNK
+2312 NAKSAYFSKNNK

-2341 HIYLNKNAAPIIT
+2341 HIYLDKNAAPVIT

-2368 MVPVTVADA
+2368 VVDVTVADA

-2386 NDADGIASVESYAN
+2386 DADGIAAVESYEN
-2400 EDGTQEGI
+2400 EDGTQDGI

-2413 TYTVEAGGS
+2413 TYTVEKGKS

-2429 VPDYGTAGKHTF
+2429 APDYGTAGKHTF

-2446 DESGNVSSVVVN
+2446 DESGNVSSAVVN

-2484 AQYYFADFFEDAD
+2484 AQYYFADFFEDVD
-2497 GDAMTFSAQIADP
+2497 GDVMTFSAQIADP

-2551 ALTVDAATGISNVVA
+2551 ALTVDAATGINNVVA

-2616 AGDKASIALGKV
+2616 AGDKASVALGKV

>member
-1 MLNYSVAELRN
+1 
-12 NKTNMT
+12 MT

-102 AVSMTRVFPYAGKNE
+102 AVSMTRVFPYAGKDE
-117 AKHKAFGL
+117 AKHKAAGL

-176 AVARAAKAASTM
+176 AVAKAAKAASTM

-360 CSWGASVAGDE
+360 CSWGAGVADEE
-371 DKSVTEAVNYF
+371 DKSVTEAVDYF

-397 FAAGNNGEEGDY
+397 FASGNNGEEGNY

-548 TASHDNALIEWVIPE
+548 TASHDNALIEWTIPE

-698 ARNLKPNP
+698 GRIKNPNP

-718 TLAKRNAVASSDYKA
+718 TLVKRNAVATSNYQAKD
-733 ENWPDTLTYSNY
+733 WPDTLTYSNQL
-745 VYSYIGETDTKLP
+745 YSYIGETDTKLP

-773 NGFNLTDLLIQ
+773 NGFNLTDLHFQ
-784 GQNGQNPE
+784 GQNGQNPV
-792 IEIYDGSRSI
+792 IEIYDGSRTI
-802 SRASLIQKINYD
+802 STASLIQKVNYD

-821 ITLKEQIYFA
+821 ITLKEQIHFA

-841 FPAGAKNPLA
+841 FPAGAKNPLG
-851 TGKTERTDI
+851 TGKTTRTDV

-885 FESVASQ
+885 FEAVASQ
-892 LTWAVQAVSK
+892 LTWAVQAISK

-939 TYNFNIHVK
+939 TYKFNIHVK
-948 SNEAVDSKQQVALAM
+948 SNEAVDSKQQVALSM

-995 TNSGYGVFGGN
+995 TNSGYGVFGGQ
-1006 YGMLQAPKNVKSSS
+1006 YGMLQAPKNIKSSS
-1020 DQFNVSKGANNIA
+1020 DQFNVSKGAKNIA

-1076 PAKQNVTP
+1076 PAKQTVTP
-1084 ESYDAGDL
+1084 DVYEAGDL

-1164 SQFTNDNWQS
+1164 SQFTNNNWQS

-1246 HKNGKLYIKFKD
+1246 HKNGKFYVKFKD

-1321 ANKVQEDNDGL
+1321 ASKVQEDNDGL
-1332 DAPYYDIV
+1332 NAPYYDIQ

-1369 SKEIKVTLAANDEL
+1369 SKEIKVTLAANDDL

-1395 TNDPINPSS
+1395 TNDPINPSAS
-1404 TVKMTANIVGDN
+1404 IKLTANIVGDN

-1450 DALQVAGVSV
+1450 DVLNVTSVSV

-1469 EMKAAFSVPAGQ
+1469 EIKAAFSVPAGQ

-1495 TVEDVLVI
+1495 IVEDVLVI

-1526 SNPESLKVET
+1526 SNPESLEVET

-1551 GDENLAFSVEPASW
+1551 GDEKLTFSAEPASW
-1565 FSASDLEAAGKSSV
+1565 YTASDLEATGNSTV

-1594 NWVDIT
+1594 KWVDIT

-1611 YIDKTDFKKVEL
+1611 YINKTDFKKVTL

-1635 SMYIYNTGF
+1635 EMYIYNTGF

-1706 NYGNTMMQGM
+1706 NYGNTMMLGM

-1727 FKFQYNVDP
+1727 FKFQYHVDP

-1766 DGNAVEFSPYKNYVV
+1766 DGNTIEFTPYKNYVV

-1790 VELKANQLADTYDY
+1790 VELKANQLADTYDC

-1842 PVDENAMEPSYYEF
+1842 PVDEYAMYPSYYEF
-1856 HVVNKGTKAFAIT
+1856 YVVNKGTKAFAIT
-1869 DVASEMFTVSESDD
+1869 DVASEMFVADD
-1883 PDVEPSAPEGKLEVY
+1883 PWAMPEASLEVY
-1898 AAQSNNGGDDGID
+1898 TSANNSGGDGGID

-1926 IPYQSG
+1926 IPYRSG

-1939 GEDTVKFRIT
+1939 GTDTVKFRIT
-1949 PYNVY
+1949 PYNVS
-1954 EVHKKDFPLV
+1954 EVHAKDYPLV
-1964 FTVEGLNEETHTSTI
+1964 FSVEGLENTEYNSTI

-2012 LKNDGEYKLTYSLS
+2012 LMNDGKYKLIYSLS

-2034 GNVDDGSND
+2034 GNVDDGSNV
-2043 PAPAYNVISY
+2043 PAPSYNVISY

-2089 KFIYDLPE
+2089 KFIYDLPS
-2097 GYKGNA
+2097 GYEGNA

-2124 AALDENFYAATRY
+2124 SALDENFYAATRY

-2186 IVKEKPREDGSYQG
+2186 IVKEEPRDDGSYQG
-2200 AARMLEF
+2200 APRMLEF

-2218 FYVVLKYPAGYKG
+2218 FYVVLKYPAGYKS

-2258 DIEALYDNAYSY
+2258 DIETLYNNAYSY

-2290 LLNEKKDGEI
+2290 LLNEKKEGEI
-2300 ASGKAIPVQFEV
+2300 APGEALPVLFEV
-2312 NAKSAYFAKNNK
+2312 NAKSAYFSKNNK

-2341 HIYLNKNAAPIIT
+2341 HIYLDKNAAPVIT

-2400 EDGTQEGI
+2400 EDGTQKGI

-2484 AQYYFADFFEDAD
+2484 AQYYFADFFEDVD
-2497 GDAMTFSAQIADP
+2497 GDVMTFSAQIADP

-2551 ALTVDAATGISNVVA
+2551 ALTVDAATGINNVVA

-2616 AGDKASIALGKV
+2616 PGDKASVALGKV